1 MIREIKMSNNIF
13 GKIGSLLLLLAVCYF
28 FSPQVAYGQDY
39 IYIKVKV
46 TLMDKEGE
54 NPSGDSPV
62 GVIIKDEKLDQ
73 KYEIDDESGR
83 SGSISVYPNSKLTI
97 SNLGYVSQTIK
108 VGKEDNNKT
117 IEVKLLLHKY
127 TVTGAEVIRGREDYV
142 SGPKRHPAKLKGNW
156 YTIPFNMTLKREHFH
171 HDSRVVMQ
179 PVLYNLTRDTVIYMR
194 PKVLDRPEYNVTQ
207 DRLYGFDI
215 EENDP
220 VGEYVTVAT
229 EKDSVI
235 NVTRLK
241 QLPDSVKG
249 KGFKALFRQIK
260 NIPTRLKWRKVD
272 LHSYSW
278 VDSVYL
284 ENPNDECDCEL
295 RCLTENYN
303 KVLYDTATV
312 VAVGV
317 IRPLRWLEYD
327 VGIKEITDEK
337 KIPKPVS
344 KPRADSAK
352 VDLQFPND
360 GAQFDLSNEGNKR
373 IVDELVEKLKAL
385 LGNKDAKRISLT
397 LSCTS
402 SPEGG
407 YAHNRDLSK
416 ARMLFAARVLTDRL
430 GEDKF
435 RVSFE
440 QDADVATWT
449 DVAALLKKDSL
460 FDKASAV
467 EEIAAKFKNRDDQWK
482 AMRSL
487 PFYGDLLTNKYLPQ
501 LRRVDYIISYTE
513 LRNPSLQ
520 ETREEYE
527 KYGPGSRINEYMY
540 WQLYTNAENDT
551 IRERIIR
558 EALKQYPDKEAKET
572 RVFAH
577 DLQVVLLR
585 HHRSDTTLLAPFV
598 GSYAWDEINIAHAV
612 ALLENGA
619 YQSAMDHMQRVKET
633 EKTKFLH
640 SICAVLAGET
650 GEELNVV
657 ARTSTRNC
665 VSVLLHIDQNEAAYK
680 KVMEEMPDSLALTH
694 YLRAVCINRL
704 GIAKIDDA
712 IDKAKKE
719 LAIAI
724 EMDPGL
730 KAIAESDADVNKLLF
745 DEGDE
750 LYQRKQDQYR
760 RLLEKDRN
768 KPRTQNYVEHEGGKQ
783 WGPKWKGHHVIV
795 QPD

>member
-1 MIREIKMSNNIF
+1 MIRKIKMSNNIF
-13 GKIGSLLLLLAVCYF
+13 GKIGTFLLLLTVCYF
-28 FSPQVAYGQDY
+28 FSPQVAYGQDNF
-39 IYIKVKV
+39 IFIKVKV

-62 GVIIKDEKLDQ
+62 GVIIKDERLD
-73 KYEIDDESGR
+73 KSYEIDDESGR
-83 SGSISVYPNSKLTI
+83 SNSLAVYPNSKLTI
-97 SNLGYVSQTIK
+97 SAIGYESQTIK
-108 VGKEDNNKT
+108 TGKDNNKT
-117 IEVKLLLHKY
+117 IEVKLLMERY
-127 TVTGAEVIRGREDYV
+127 TLMEAKVKGDLNDIF
-142 SGPKRHPAKLKGNW
+142 SGPARTVAKQEGNW
-156 YTIPFNMTLKREHFH
+156 YKIPFTLKLKREHFH
-171 HDSRVVMQ
+171 HDSRVVVQ
-179 PVLYNLTRDTVIYMR
+179 PVLYNHTRDTVIYMR

-220 VGEYVTVAT
+220 LGEYVTVAT

-235 NVTRLK
+235 NVQRFK

-260 NIPTRLKWRKVD
+260 NIPKRLKARKID
-272 LHSYSW
+272 LHTYTW
-278 VDSVYL
+278 VDSIYK
-284 ENPNDECDCEL
+284 ENPNDDCDCEL
-295 RCLTENYN
+295 RCLTEDYY
-303 KVLYDTATV
+303 KVLYDTAAV

-317 IRPLRWLEYD
+317 VRPLRWLEYD
-327 VGIKEITDEK
+327 VGIKEITDEN
-337 KIPKPVS
+337 KIPKPVQTP
-344 KPRADSAK
+344 KADSAK
-352 VDLQFPND
+352 VDLQFPNN
-360 GAQFDLSNEGNKR
+360 GARFDLSNEVNKR
-373 IVDELVEKLKAL
+373 IIDDLEEKLRAL
-385 LGNKDAKRISLT
+385 LGNKNATRINIT

-407 YAHNRDLSK
+407 YAHNYSLSQE
-416 ARMLFAARVLTDRL
+416 RMRFATNVLYGRL
-430 GEDKF
+430 GADRD
-435 RVSFE
+435 RVSFD
-440 QDADVATWT
+440 QGASVATWT

-467 EEIAAKFKNRDDQWK
+467 EEIAAKFKNRDDQWR

-513 LRNPSLQ
+513 FRNPSLQ
-520 ETREEYE
+520 ETRADYE
-527 KYGPGSRINEYMY
+527 KYGPGPNINEYMY

-585 HHRSDTTLLAPFV
+585 HHRSDTTLLAPFA
-598 GSYAWDEINIAHAV
+598 GTYAWDEINIAHAV

-619 YQSAMDHMQRVKET
+619 YQAAMDHMRRVKET
-633 EKTKFLH
+633 EKTRFLH
-640 SICAVLAGET
+640 SICAVLAGER
-650 GEELNVV
+650 GKVLDVV
-657 ARTSTRNC
+657 ARTSQRNR

-680 KVMEEMPDSLALTH
+680 TAMQMPDSLALTH

-724 EMDPGL
+724 EMDPEL
-730 KAIAESDADVNKLLF
+730 KAIAEGDADVNKLLF
-745 DEGDE
+745 DEKDE

-760 RLLEKDRN
+760 RLLEKDRA
-768 KPRTQNYVEHEGGKQ
+768 KPRSQNYVEHEGGKQ

>member
-1 MIREIKMSNNIF
+1 MIRKIKMSNNIF
-13 GKIGSLLLLLAVCYF
+13 GKIGTFLLLLAVCYF
-28 FSPQVAYGQDY
+28 FSPQVAYGQDNF
-39 IYIKVKV
+39 IFIKVKV

-62 GVIIKDEKLDQ
+62 GVIIKDERLD
-73 KYEIDDESGR
+73 KSYEIDDESGR
-83 SGSISVYPNSKLTI
+83 SNSIAVYPNSKLTI
-97 SNLGYVSQTIK
+97 SAIGYESQTIK
-108 VGKEDNNKT
+108 TGKDNNKT
-117 IEVKLLLHKY
+117 IEVKLLMERY
-127 TVTGAEVIRGREDYV
+127 TLMEAKVKGDLNDIF
-142 SGPKRHPAKLKGNW
+142 SGPARTVAKQEGNW
-156 YTIPFNMTLKREHFH
+156 YKIPFTLKLKREHFH
-171 HDSRVVMQ
+171 HDSRVVVQ
-179 PVLYNLTRDTVIYMR
+179 PVLYNHTRDTVIYMR

-220 VGEYVTVAT
+220 LGEYVTVAT

-235 NVTRLK
+235 NVQRFK

-260 NIPTRLKWRKVD
+260 NIPKRLKARKID
-272 LHSYSW
+272 LHTYTW
-278 VDSVYL
+278 VDSIYK
-284 ENPNDECDCEL
+284 ENPNDDCDCEL
-295 RCLTENYN
+295 RCLTEDYY
-303 KVLYDTATV
+303 KVLYDTAAV

-317 IRPLRWLEYD
+317 VRPLRWLEYD
-327 VGIKEITDEK
+327 VGIKEITDEN
-337 KIPKPVS
+337 KIPKPVQTP
-344 KPRADSAK
+344 KADSAK
-352 VDLQFPND
+352 VDLQFPNN
-360 GAQFDLSNEGNKR
+360 GARFDLSNEVNKR
-373 IVDELVEKLKAL
+373 IIDDLEEKLRAL
-385 LGNKDAKRISLT
+385 LSNKNATRINIT

-407 YAHNRDLSK
+407 FAHNYSLSQE
-416 ARMLFAARVLTDRL
+416 RMRFATNVLYGRL
-430 GEDKF
+430 GADRD
-435 RVSFE
+435 RVSFD
-440 QDADVATWT
+440 QGASVATWT

-467 EEIAAKFKNRDDQWK
+467 EEIAAKFKNRDDQWR

-513 LRNPSLQ
+513 FRNPSLQ
-520 ETREEYE
+520 ETRADYE
-527 KYGPGSRINEYMY
+527 KYGPGPNINEYMY

-585 HHRSDTTLLAPFV
+585 HHRSDTTLLAPFA
-598 GSYAWDEINIAHAV
+598 GTYAWDEINIAHAV

-619 YQSAMDHMQRVKET
+619 YQAAMDHMRRVKET
-633 EKTKFLH
+633 EKTRFLH
-640 SICAVLAGET
+640 SICAVLAGER
-650 GEELNVV
+650 GKVLDVV
-657 ARTSTRNC
+657 ARTSQRNR

-680 KVMEEMPDSLALTH
+680 TAMQMPDSLALTH

-724 EMDPGL
+724 EMDPEL
-730 KAIAESDADVNKLLF
+730 KAIAEGDADVNKLLF
-745 DEGDE
+745 DEKDE

-760 RLLEKDRN
+760 RLLEKDRA
-768 KPRTQNYVEHEGGKQ
+768 KPRSQNYVEHEGGKQ
-783 WGPKWKGHHVIV
+783 WGPKWNGHHVIV

>member
-1 MIREIKMSNNIF
+1 MIRKIKMSNNIF
-13 GKIGSLLLLLAVCYF
+13 GKIGTFLLLLAVCYF
-28 FSPQVAYGQDY
+28 FSPQVAYGQDNF
-39 IYIKVKV
+39 IFIKVKV

-62 GVIIKDEKLDQ
+62 GVIIKDERLD
-73 KYEIDDESGR
+73 KSYEIDDESGR
-83 SGSISVYPNSKLTI
+83 SNSLAVYPNSKLTI
-97 SNLGYVSQTIK
+97 SAIGYESQTIK
-108 VGKEDNNKT
+108 TGKDNNKT
-117 IEVKLLLHKY
+117 IEVKLLMERY
-127 TVTGAEVIRGREDYV
+127 TLMEAKVKGDLNDIF
-142 SGPKRHPAKLKGNW
+142 SGPARTVAKQEGNW
-156 YTIPFNMTLKREHFH
+156 YKIPYTLKLKREHFH
-171 HDSRVVMQ
+171 HDSRVVVQ
-179 PVLYNLTRDTVIYMR
+179 PVLYNHTRDTVIYMR

-220 VGEYVTVAT
+220 LGEYVTVAT

-235 NVTRLK
+235 NVQRFK

-260 NIPTRLKWRKVD
+260 NIPKRLKARKID
-272 LHSYSW
+272 LHTYTW
-278 VDSVYL
+278 VDSIYK
-284 ENPNDECDCEL
+284 ENPNDDCDCEL
-295 RCLTENYN
+295 RCLTEDYY
-303 KVLYDTATV
+303 KVLYDTAAV

-317 IRPLRWLEYD
+317 VRPLRWLEYD
-327 VGIKEITDEK
+327 VGIKEITDEN
-337 KIPKPVS
+337 KIPKPVQTP
-344 KPRADSAK
+344 KADSAK
-352 VDLQFPND
+352 VDLQFPNN
-360 GAQFDLSNEGNKR
+360 GARFDLSNEVNKR
-373 IVDELVEKLKAL
+373 IIDDLEEKLRAL
-385 LGNKDAKRISLT
+385 LGNKNATRINIT

-407 YAHNRDLSK
+407 YAHNYSLSQE
-416 ARMLFAARVLTDRL
+416 RMRFATNVLYGRL
-430 GEDKF
+430 GADRD
-435 RVSFE
+435 RVSFD
-440 QDADVATWT
+440 QGASVATWT

-467 EEIAAKFKNRDDQWK
+467 EEIAAKFKNRDDQWR

-513 LRNPSLQ
+513 FRNPSLQ
-520 ETREEYE
+520 ETRADYE
-527 KYGPGSRINEYMY
+527 KYGPGPNINEYMY

-585 HHRSDTTLLAPFV
+585 HHRSDTTLLAPFA
-598 GSYAWDEINIAHAV
+598 GTYAWDEINIAHAV

-619 YQSAMDHMQRVKET
+619 YQAAMDHMRRVKET
-633 EKTKFLH
+633 EKTRFLH
-640 SICAVLAGET
+640 SICAVLAGER
-650 GEELNVV
+650 GKVLDVV
-657 ARTSTRNC
+657 ARTSQRNR

-680 KVMEEMPDSLALTH
+680 TAMQMPDSLALTH

-724 EMDPGL
+724 EMDPEL
-730 KAIAESDADVNKLLF
+730 KAIAEGDADVNKLLF
-745 DEGDE
+745 DEKDE

-760 RLLEKDRN
+760 RLLEKDRA
-768 KPRTQNYVEHEGGKQ
+768 KPRSQNYVEHEGGKQ

>member
-1 MIREIKMSNNIF
+1 MSNNIF
-13 GKIGSLLLLLAVCYF
+13 GKIGTFLLLLAVCYF
-28 FSPQVAYGQDY
+28 FSPQVAYGQDNF
-39 IYIKVKV
+39 IFIKVKV

-62 GVIIKDEKLDQ
+62 GVIIKDERLD
-73 KYEIDDESGR
+73 KSYEIDDESGR
-83 SGSISVYPNSKLTI
+83 SNSLAVYPNSKLTI
-97 SNLGYVSQTIK
+97 SAIGYESQTIK
-108 VGKEDNNKT
+108 TGKDNNKT
-117 IEVKLLLHKY
+117 IEVKLLMEKY
-127 TVTGAEVIRGREDYV
+127 TLMEAKVKGDLNDIF
-142 SGPKRHPAKLKGNW
+142 SGPARTVAKQEGNW
-156 YTIPFNMTLKREHFH
+156 YKIPFTLKLKREHFH
-171 HDSRVVMQ
+171 HDSRVVVQ
-179 PVLYNLTRDTVIYMR
+179 PVLYNHTRDTVIYMR

-220 VGEYVTVAT
+220 LGEYVTVAT

-235 NVTRLK
+235 NVQRFK

-260 NIPTRLKWRKVD
+260 NIPKRLKARKID
-272 LHSYSW
+272 LHTYTW
-278 VDSVYL
+278 VDSIYK
-284 ENPNDECDCEL
+284 ENPNDDCDCEL
-295 RCLTENYN
+295 RCLTEDYY
-303 KVLYDTATV
+303 KVLYDTAAV

-317 IRPLRWLEYD
+317 VRPLRWLEYD
-327 VGIKEITDEK
+327 VGIKEITDEN
-337 KIPKPVS
+337 KIPKPVQTP
-344 KPRADSAK
+344 KADSAK
-352 VDLQFPND
+352 VDLQFPNN
-360 GAQFDLSNEGNKR
+360 GVRFDLSNEVNKR
-373 IVDELVEKLKAL
+373 IIDDLEEKLRAL
-385 LGNKDAKRISLT
+385 LGNKNATRINIT

-407 YAHNRDLSK
+407 FAHNYSLSQE
-416 ARMLFAARVLTDRL
+416 RMRFATNVLYGRL
-430 GEDKF
+430 GADRD
-435 RVSFE
+435 RVSFD
-440 QDADVATWT
+440 QGASVATWT

-467 EEIAAKFKNRDDQWK
+467 EEIAAKFKNRDDQWR

-513 LRNPSLQ
+513 FRNPSLQ
-520 ETREEYE
+520 ETRADYE
-527 KYGPGSRINEYMY
+527 KYGPGPNINEYMY

-558 EALKQYPDKEAKET
+558 EALKQYPDKESKET

-585 HHRSDTTLLAPFV
+585 HHRSDTTLLAPFA
-598 GSYAWDEINIAHAV
+598 GTYAWDEINIAHAV

-619 YQSAMDHMQRVKET
+619 YQAAMDHMRRVKET
-633 EKTKFLH
+633 EKTRFLH
-640 SICAVLAGET
+640 SICAVLAGER
-650 GEELNVV
+650 GKVLDVV
-657 ARTSTRNC
+657 ARTSQRNR

-680 KVMEEMPDSLALTH
+680 TAMQMPDSLALTH

-724 EMDPGL
+724 EMDPEL
-730 KAIAESDADVNKLLF
+730 KAIAEGDADVNKLLF
-745 DEGDE
+745 DEKDE

-760 RLLEKDRN
+760 RLLEKDRA
-768 KPRTQNYVEHEGGKQ
+768 KPRSQNYVEHEGGKQ

>member
-1 MIREIKMSNNIF
+1 MSNNIF
-13 GKIGSLLLLLAVCYF
+13 GKIGTFLLLLAVCYF
-28 FSPQVAYGQDY
+28 FSLQVAYGQDNF
-39 IYIKVKV
+39 IFIKVKV

-62 GVIIKDEKLDQ
+62 GVIIKDERLD
-73 KYEIDDESGR
+73 KSYEIDDESGR
-83 SGSISVYPNSKLTI
+83 SNSLAVYPNSKLTI
-97 SNLGYVSQTIK
+97 SAIGYESQTIK
-108 VGKEDNNKT
+108 TGKDNNKT
-117 IEVKLLLHKY
+117 IEVKLLMERY
-127 TVTGAEVIRGREDYV
+127 TLMEAKVKGDLNDIF
-142 SGPKRHPAKLKGNW
+142 SGPARTVAKQEGNW
-156 YTIPFNMTLKREHFH
+156 YKIPFTLKLKREHFH
-171 HDSRVVMQ
+171 HDSRVVVQ
-179 PVLYNLTRDTVIYMR
+179 PVLYTHTRDTVIYMR

-220 VGEYVTVAT
+220 LGEYVTVAT

-235 NVTRLK
+235 NVQRFK

-260 NIPTRLKWRKVD
+260 NIPKRLKARKID
-272 LHSYSW
+272 LHTYTW
-278 VDSVYL
+278 VDSIYK
-284 ENPNDECDCEL
+284 ENPNDDCDCEL
-295 RCLTENYN
+295 RCLTEDYY
-303 KVLYDTATV
+303 KVLYDTAAV

-317 IRPLRWLEYD
+317 VRPLRWLEYD
-327 VGIKEITDEK
+327 VGIKEITDEN
-337 KIPKPVS
+337 KIPKPVQTP
-344 KPRADSAK
+344 KADSAK
-352 VDLQFPND
+352 VDLQFPNN
-360 GAQFDLSNEGNKR
+360 GARFDLSNEVNKR
-373 IVDELVEKLKAL
+373 IIDDLEEKLRAL
-385 LGNKDAKRISLT
+385 LGNKNATRINIT

-407 YAHNRDLSK
+407 YAHNYSLSQE
-416 ARMLFAARVLTDRL
+416 RMRFATNVLYGRL
-430 GEDKF
+430 GADRD
-435 RVSFE
+435 RVSFD
-440 QDADVATWT
+440 QGASVATWT

-467 EEIAAKFKNRDDQWK
+467 EEIAAKFKNRDDQWR

-487 PFYGDLLTNKYLPQ
+487 PLYGDLLTNKYLPQ

-513 LRNPSLQ
+513 FRNPSLQ
-520 ETREEYE
+520 ETRADYE
-527 KYGPGSRINEYMY
+527 KYGPGPNINEYMY

-585 HHRSDTTLLAPFV
+585 HHRSDTTLLAPFA
-598 GSYAWDEINIAHAV
+598 GTYAWDEINIAHAV

-619 YQSAMDHMQRVKET
+619 YQAAMDHMRRVKET
-633 EKTKFLH
+633 EKTRFLH
-640 SICAVLAGET
+640 SICAVLAGER
-650 GEELNVV
+650 GKVLDVV
-657 ARTSTRNC
+657 ARTSQRNR

-680 KVMEEMPDSLALTH
+680 TAMQMPDSLALTH

-724 EMDPGL
+724 EMDPEL
-730 KAIAESDADVNKLLF
+730 KAIAEGDADVNKLLF
-745 DEGDE
+745 DEKDE

-760 RLLEKDRN
+760 RLLEKDRA
-768 KPRTQNYVEHEGGKQ
+768 KPRSQNYVEHEGGKQ

>member
-1 MIREIKMSNNIF
+1 MSNNIF
-13 GKIGSLLLLLAVCYF
+13 GKIGTLLLLLAVCYF
-28 FSPQVAYGQDY
+28 FSPQVACGQDNF
-39 IYIKVKV
+39 IFIKVKV

-62 GVIIKDEKLDQ
+62 GVIIKDERLD
-73 KYEIDDESGR
+73 KSYEIDDESGR
-83 SGSISVYPNSKLTI
+83 SNSIAVYPNSKLTI
-97 SNLGYVSQTIK
+97 SAIGYESQTIK
-108 VGKEDNNKT
+108 TGKDNNKT
-117 IEVKLLLHKY
+117 IEVKLLMEKY
-127 TVTGAEVIRGREDYV
+127 TLMEAKAKGDLNDIF
-142 SGPKRHPAKLKGNW
+142 SGPARTVAKQEGNW
-156 YTIPFNMTLKREHFH
+156 YKIPFTLKLKREHFR
-171 HDSRVVMQ
+171 HDSRVVVQ
-179 PVLYNLTRDTVIYMR
+179 PVLYNHTRDTVIYMR

-207 DRLYGFDI
+207 DRLYGFDV

-220 VGEYVTVAT
+220 LGEYVTVAT

-235 NVTRLK
+235 NVQRFK

-260 NIPTRLKWRKVD
+260 NIPKRLKARKID
-272 LHSYSW
+272 LHTYTW
-278 VDSVYL
+278 VDSIYK
-284 ENPNDECDCEL
+284 ENPNDDCDCEL
-295 RCLTENYN
+295 RCLTEDYY
-303 KVLYDTATV
+303 KVLYDTAAV

-317 IRPLRWLEYD
+317 VRPLRWLEYD
-327 VGIKEITDEK
+327 VGIKEITDEN
-337 KIPKPVS
+337 KIPKPVQTP
-344 KPRADSAK
+344 KADSAK
-352 VDLQFPND
+352 VDLQFPNN
-360 GAQFDLSNEGNKR
+360 GAQFDLSNEVNKR
-373 IVDELVEKLKAL
+373 IIDDLEEKLRAL
-385 LGNKDAKRISLT
+385 LGNKNATRINIT

-407 YAHNRDLSK
+407 FAHNLSLSK
-416 ARMLFAARVLTDRL
+416 ERMRFATNVLYGRL
-430 GEDKF
+430 GADRD
-435 RVSFE
+435 RVSFD
-440 QDADVATWT
+440 QGASVATWT

-482 AMRSL
+482 AMRNL
-487 PFYGDLLTNKYLPQ
+487 PFYGELLTNKYLPQ

-513 LRNPSLQ
+513 FRNPSLQ
-520 ETREEYE
+520 ETRADYE
-527 KYGPGSRINEYMY
+527 KYGPGPNINEYMY

-585 HHRSDTTLLAPFV
+585 HHRSDTTLLAPFA
-598 GSYAWDEINIAHAV
+598 GTYAWDEINIAHAV

-619 YQSAMDHMQRVKET
+619 YQAAMDHMRRVKET
-633 EKTKFLH
+633 EKTRFLH
-640 SICAVLAGET
+640 SICAVLAGER
-650 GEELNVV
+650 GKVLDVV
-657 ARTSTRNC
+657 ARTSQRNR

-680 KVMEEMPDSLALTH
+680 TAMQMPDSLALTH

-724 EMDPGL
+724 EMDPEL
-730 KAIAESDADVNKLLF
+730 KAIAEGDADVNKLLF
-745 DEGDE
+745 DEKDE

-768 KPRTQNYVEHEGGKQ
+768 KPRSQNYVEDEGGKQ

>member
-1 MIREIKMSNNIF
+1 MSNNIF
-13 GKIGSLLLLLAVCYF
+13 GKIGTFLLLLAVCYF
-28 FSPQVAYGQDY
+28 FSLQVAYGQDNF
-39 IYIKVKV
+39 IFIKVKV

-62 GVIIKDEKLDQ
+62 GVIIKDERLD
-73 KYEIDDESGR
+73 KSYEIDDESGR
-83 SGSISVYPNSKLTI
+83 SNSLAVYPNSKLTI
-97 SNLGYVSQTIK
+97 SAIGYESQTIK
-108 VGKEDNNKT
+108 TGKDNNKT
-117 IEVKLLLHKY
+117 IEVKLLMERY
-127 TVTGAEVIRGREDYV
+127 TLMEAKVKGDLNDIF
-142 SGPKRHPAKLKGNW
+142 SGPARTVAKQEGNW
-156 YTIPFNMTLKREHFH
+156 YKIPFTLKLKREHFH
-171 HDSRVVMQ
+171 HDSRVVVQ
-179 PVLYNLTRDTVIYMR
+179 PVLYNHTRDTVIYMR

-220 VGEYVTVAT
+220 LGEYVTVAT

-235 NVTRLK
+235 NVQRFK

-260 NIPTRLKWRKVD
+260 NIPKRLKARKID
-272 LHSYSW
+272 LHTYTW
-278 VDSVYL
+278 VDSIYK
-284 ENPNDECDCEL
+284 ENPNDDCDCEL
-295 RCLTENYN
+295 RCLTEDYY
-303 KVLYDTATV
+303 KVLYDTAAV

-317 IRPLRWLEYD
+317 VRPLRWLEYD
-327 VGIKEITDEK
+327 VGIKEITDEN
-337 KIPKPVS
+337 KIPKPVQTP
-344 KPRADSAK
+344 KADSAK
-352 VDLQFPND
+352 VDLQFPNN
-360 GAQFDLSNEGNKR
+360 GARFDLSNEVNKR
-373 IVDELVEKLKAL
+373 IIDDLEEKLRAL
-385 LGNKDAKRISLT
+385 LGNKNATRINIT

-407 YAHNRDLSK
+407 YAHNYSLSQE
-416 ARMLFAARVLTDRL
+416 RMRFATNVLYGRL
-430 GEDKF
+430 GADRD
-435 RVSFE
+435 RVSFD
-440 QDADVATWT
+440 QGASVATWT

-467 EEIAAKFKNRDDQWK
+467 EEIAAKFKNRDDQWR

-513 LRNPSLQ
+513 FRNPSLQ
-520 ETREEYE
+520 ETRADYE
-527 KYGPGSRINEYMY
+527 KYGPGPNINEYMY

-585 HHRSDTTLLAPFV
+585 HHRSDTTLLAPFA
-598 GSYAWDEINIAHAV
+598 GTYAWDEINIAHAV

-619 YQSAMDHMQRVKET
+619 YQAAMDHMRRVKET
-633 EKTKFLH
+633 EKTRFLH
-640 SICAVLAGET
+640 SICAVLAGER
-650 GEELNVV
+650 GKVLDVV
-657 ARTSTRNC
+657 ARTSQRNR

-680 KVMEEMPDSLALTH
+680 TAMQMPDSLALTH

-724 EMDPGL
+724 EMDPEL
-730 KAIAESDADVNKLLF
+730 KAIAEGDADVNKLLF
-745 DEGDE
+745 DEKDE

-760 RLLEKDRN
+760 RLLEKDRA
-768 KPRTQNYVEHEGGKQ
+768 KPRSQNYVEHEGGKQ
-783 WGPKWKGHHVIV
+783 WGPKWNGHHVIV

>member
-1 MIREIKMSNNIF
+1 MSNNIF
-13 GKIGSLLLLLAVCYF
+13 GKIGTLLLLLAVCYF
-28 FSPQVAYGQDY
+28 FSPQVAYGQDNF
-39 IYIKVKV
+39 IFIKVKV

-62 GVIIKDEKLDQ
+62 GVIIKDERLD
-73 KYEIDDESGR
+73 KSYEIDDESGR
-83 SGSISVYPNSKLTI
+83 SNSLAVYPNSKLTI
-97 SNLGYVSQTIK
+97 SAIGYESQTIK
-108 VGKEDNNKT
+108 TGKDNNKT
-117 IEVKLLLHKY
+117 IEVKLLMEKY
-127 TVTGAEVIRGREDYV
+127 TLMEAKVKGDLNDIF
-142 SGPKRHPAKLKGNW
+142 SGPARTVAKQEGNW
-156 YTIPFNMTLKREHFH
+156 YKIPFTLKLKREHFH
-171 HDSRVVMQ
+171 HDSRVVVQ
-179 PVLYNLTRDTVIYMR
+179 PVLYNHTRDTVIYMR

-220 VGEYVTVAT
+220 LGEYVTVAT

-235 NVTRLK
+235 NVQRFK

-260 NIPTRLKWRKVD
+260 NIPKRLKARKID
-272 LHSYSW
+272 LHTYTW
-278 VDSVYL
+278 VDSIYK
-284 ENPNDECDCEL
+284 ENPNDDCDCEL
-295 RCLTENYN
+295 RCLTEDYY
-303 KVLYDTATV
+303 KVLYDTAAV

-317 IRPLRWLEYD
+317 VRPLRWLEYD
-327 VGIKEITDEK
+327 VGIKEITDEN
-337 KIPKPVS
+337 KIPKPVQTP
-344 KPRADSAK
+344 KADSAK
-352 VDLQFPND
+352 VDLQFPNN
-360 GAQFDLSNEGNKR
+360 GARFDLSNEVNKR
-373 IVDELVEKLKAL
+373 IIDDLEEKLRAL
-385 LGNKDAKRISLT
+385 LGNKNATRINIT

-407 YAHNRDLSK
+407 FAHNYSLSQE
-416 ARMLFAARVLTDRL
+416 RMRFATNVLYGRL
-430 GEDKF
+430 GADRD
-435 RVSFE
+435 RVSFD
-440 QDADVATWT
+440 QGASVATWT

-467 EEIAAKFKNRDDQWK
+467 EEIAAKFKNRDDQWR

-513 LRNPSLQ
+513 FRNPSLQ
-520 ETREEYE
+520 ETRADYE
-527 KYGPGSRINEYMY
+527 KYGPGPNINEYMY

-558 EALKQYPDKEAKET
+558 EALKQYPDKESKET

-585 HHRSDTTLLAPFV
+585 HHRSDTTLLAPFA
-598 GSYAWDEINIAHAV
+598 GTYAWDEINIAHAV

-619 YQSAMDHMQRVKET
+619 YQAAMDHMRRVKET
-633 EKTKFLH
+633 EKTRFLH
-640 SICAVLAGET
+640 SICAVLAGER
-650 GEELNVV
+650 GKVLDVV
-657 ARTSTRNC
+657 ARTSQRNR

-680 KVMEEMPDSLALTH
+680 TAMQMPDSLALTH

-724 EMDPGL
+724 EMDPEL
-730 KAIAESDADVNKLLF
+730 KAIAEGDADVNKLLF
-745 DEGDE
+745 DEKDE

-760 RLLEKDRN
+760 RLLEKDRA
-768 KPRTQNYVEHEGGKQ
+768 KPRSQNYVEHEGGKQ

>member
-1 MIREIKMSNNIF
+1 MSNNIF
-13 GKIGSLLLLLAVCYF
+13 GKIGTFLLLLAVCYF
-28 FSPQVAYGQDY
+28 FSPQVAYGQDNF
-39 IYIKVKV
+39 IFIKVKV

-62 GVIIKDEKLDQ
+62 GVIIKDERLD
-73 KYEIDDESGR
+73 KSYEIDDESGR
-83 SGSISVYPNSKLTI
+83 SNSLAVYPNSKLTI
-97 SNLGYVSQTIK
+97 SAIGYESQTIK
-108 VGKEDNNKT
+108 TGKDNNKT
-117 IEVKLLLHKY
+117 IEVKLLMERY
-127 TVTGAEVIRGREDYV
+127 TLMEAKVKGDLNDIF
-142 SGPKRHPAKLKGNW
+142 SGPARTVAKQEGNW
-156 YTIPFNMTLKREHFH
+156 YKIPFTLKLKREHFH
-171 HDSRVVMQ
+171 HDSRVVVQ
-179 PVLYNLTRDTVIYMR
+179 PVLYNHTRDTVIYMR

-220 VGEYVTVAT
+220 LGEYVTVAT

-235 NVTRLK
+235 NVQRFK

-260 NIPTRLKWRKVD
+260 NIPKRLKARKID
-272 LHSYSW
+272 LHTYTW
-278 VDSVYL
+278 VDSIYK
-284 ENPNDECDCEL
+284 ENPNDDCDCEL
-295 RCLTENYN
+295 RCLTEDYY
-303 KVLYDTATV
+303 KVLYDTAAV

-317 IRPLRWLEYD
+317 VRPLRWLEYD
-327 VGIKEITDEK
+327 VGIKEITDEN
-337 KIPKPVS
+337 KIPKPVQTP
-344 KPRADSAK
+344 KADSAK
-352 VDLQFPND
+352 VDLQFPNN
-360 GAQFDLSNEGNKR
+360 GARFDLSNEVNKR
-373 IVDELVEKLKAL
+373 IIDDLEEKLRAL
-385 LGNKDAKRISLT
+385 LGNKNATRINIT

-407 YAHNRDLSK
+407 FAHNYSLSQE
-416 ARMLFAARVLTDRL
+416 RMRFATNVLYGRL
-430 GEDKF
+430 GADRD
-435 RVSFE
+435 RVSFD
-440 QDADVATWT
+440 QGASVATWT

-467 EEIAAKFKNRDDQWK
+467 EEIAAKFKNRDDQWR

-487 PFYGDLLTNKYLPQ
+487 PFYGELLTNKYLPQ

-513 LRNPSLQ
+513 FRNPSLQ
-520 ETREEYE
+520 ETRADYE
-527 KYGPGSRINEYMY
+527 KYGPGPNINEYMY

-558 EALKQYPDKEAKET
+558 EALKQYPDKESKET

-585 HHRSDTTLLAPFV
+585 HHRSDTTLLAPFA
-598 GSYAWDEINIAHAV
+598 GTYAWDEINIAHAV

-619 YQSAMDHMQRVKET
+619 YQAAMDHMRRVKET
-633 EKTKFLH
+633 EKTRFLH
-640 SICAVLAGET
+640 SICAVLAGER
-650 GEELNVV
+650 GKVLDVV
-657 ARTSTRNC
+657 ARTSQRNR

-680 KVMEEMPDSLALTH
+680 TAMQMPDSLALTH

-724 EMDPGL
+724 EMDPEL
-730 KAIAESDADVNKLLF
+730 KAIAEGDADVNKLLF
-745 DEGDE
+745 DEKDE

-760 RLLEKDRN
+760 RLLEKDRA
-768 KPRTQNYVEHEGGKQ
+768 KPRSQNYVEHEGGKQ

>member
-1 MIREIKMSNNIF
+1 MSNNIF
-13 GKIGSLLLLLAVCYF
+13 GKIGTLLLLLAVCYF
-28 FSPQVAYGQDY
+28 FSPQVAYGQDNF
-39 IYIKVKV
+39 IFIKVKV

-62 GVIIKDEKLDQ
+62 GVIIKDERLD
-73 KYEIDDESGR
+73 KSYEIDDESGR
-83 SGSISVYPNSKLTI
+83 SNSLAVYPNSKLTI
-97 SNLGYVSQTIK
+97 SAIGYESQTIK
-108 VGKEDNNKT
+108 TGKDNNKT
-117 IEVKLLLHKY
+117 IEVKLLMERY
-127 TVTGAEVIRGREDYV
+127 TLMEAKVKGDLNDIF
-142 SGPKRHPAKLKGNW
+142 SGPARTVAKQEGNW
-156 YTIPFNMTLKREHFH
+156 YKIPFTLKLKREHFH
-171 HDSRVVMQ
+171 HDSRVVVQ
-179 PVLYNLTRDTVIYMR
+179 PVLYNHTRDTVIYMR

-220 VGEYVTVAT
+220 LGEYVTVAT

-235 NVTRLK
+235 NVQRFK

-260 NIPTRLKWRKVD
+260 NIPKRLKARKID
-272 LHSYSW
+272 LHTYTW
-278 VDSVYL
+278 VDSIYK
-284 ENPNDECDCEL
+284 ENPNDDCDCEL
-295 RCLTENYN
+295 RCLTEDYY
-303 KVLYDTATV
+303 KVLYDTAAV

-317 IRPLRWLEYD
+317 VRPLRWLEYD
-327 VGIKEITDEK
+327 VGIKEITDEN
-337 KIPKPVS
+337 KIPKPVQTP
-344 KPRADSAK
+344 KADSAK
-352 VDLQFPND
+352 VDLQFPNN
-360 GAQFDLSNEGNKR
+360 GARFDLSNEVNKR
-373 IVDELVEKLKAL
+373 IIDDLEEKLRAL
-385 LGNKDAKRISLT
+385 LGNKNATRINIT

-407 YAHNRDLSK
+407 YAHNYSLSQE
-416 ARMLFAARVLTDRL
+416 RMRFATNVLYGRL
-430 GEDKF
+430 GADRD
-435 RVSFE
+435 RVSFD
-440 QDADVATWT
+440 QGASVATWT

-467 EEIAAKFKNRDDQWK
+467 EEIAAKFKNRDDQWR

-513 LRNPSLQ
+513 FRNPSLQ
-520 ETREEYE
+520 ETRADYE
-527 KYGPGSRINEYMY
+527 KYGPGPNINEYMY

-585 HHRSDTTLLAPFV
+585 HHRSDTTLLAPFA
-598 GSYAWDEINIAHAV
+598 GTYAWDEINIAHAV

-619 YQSAMDHMQRVKET
+619 YQAAMDHMRRVKET
-633 EKTKFLH
+633 EKTRFLH
-640 SICAVLAGET
+640 SICAVLAGER
-650 GEELNVV
+650 GKVLDVV
-657 ARTSTRNC
+657 ARTSQRNR

-680 KVMEEMPDSLALTH
+680 TAMQMPDSLALTH

-724 EMDPGL
+724 EMDPEL
-730 KAIAESDADVNKLLF
+730 KAIAEGDADVNKLLF
-745 DEGDE
+745 DEKDE

-760 RLLEKDRN
+760 RLLEKDRA
-768 KPRTQNYVEHEGGKQ
+768 KPRSQNYVEHEGGKQ

>member
-1 MIREIKMSNNIF
+1 MSNNIF
-13 GKIGSLLLLLAVCYF
+13 GKIGTFLLLLAVCYF
-28 FSPQVAYGQDY
+28 FSPQVAYGQDNF
-39 IYIKVKV
+39 IFIKVKV

-62 GVIIKDEKLDQ
+62 GVIIKDERLD
-73 KYEIDDESGR
+73 KSYEIDDESGR
-83 SGSISVYPNSKLTI
+83 SNSLAVYPNSKLTI
-97 SNLGYVSQTIK
+97 SAIGYESQTIK
-108 VGKEDNNKT
+108 TGKDNNKT
-117 IEVKLLLHKY
+117 IEVKLLMEKY
-127 TVTGAEVIRGREDYV
+127 TLMEAKVKGDLNDIF
-142 SGPKRHPAKLKGNW
+142 SGPARTVAKQEGNW
-156 YTIPFNMTLKREHFH
+156 YKIPFTLKLKREHFH
-171 HDSRVVMQ
+171 HDSRVVVQ
-179 PVLYNLTRDTVIYMR
+179 PVLYNHTRDTVIYMR

-220 VGEYVTVAT
+220 LGEYVTVAT

-235 NVTRLK
+235 NVQRFK

-260 NIPTRLKWRKVD
+260 NIPKRLKARKID
-272 LHSYSW
+272 LHTYTW
-278 VDSVYL
+278 VDSIYK
-284 ENPNDECDCEL
+284 ENPNDDCDCEL
-295 RCLTENYN
+295 RCLTEDYY
-303 KVLYDTATV
+303 KVLYDTAAV

-317 IRPLRWLEYD
+317 VRPLRWLEYD
-327 VGIKEITDEK
+327 VGIKEITDEN
-337 KIPKPVS
+337 KIPKPVQTP
-344 KPRADSAK
+344 KADSAK
-352 VDLQFPND
+352 VDLQFPNN
-360 GAQFDLSNEGNKR
+360 GARFDLSNEVNKR
-373 IVDELVEKLKAL
+373 IIDDLEEKLRAL
-385 LGNKDAKRISLT
+385 LGNKNATRINIT

-407 YAHNRDLSK
+407 YAHNYSLSQE
-416 ARMLFAARVLTDRL
+416 RMRFATNVLYGRL
-430 GEDKF
+430 GADRD
-435 RVSFE
+435 RVSFD
-440 QDADVATWT
+440 QGASVATWT

-467 EEIAAKFKNRDDQWK
+467 EEIAAKFKNRDDQWR

-513 LRNPSLQ
+513 FRNPSLQ
-520 ETREEYE
+520 ETRADYE
-527 KYGPGSRINEYMY
+527 KYGPGPNINEYMY

-558 EALKQYPDKEAKET
+558 EALKQYPDKESKET

-585 HHRSDTTLLAPFV
+585 HHRSDTTLLAPFA
-598 GSYAWDEINIAHAV
+598 GTYAWDEINIAHAV

-619 YQSAMDHMQRVKET
+619 YQAAMDHMRRVKET
-633 EKTKFLH
+633 EKTRFLH
-640 SICAVLAGET
+640 SICAVLAGER
-650 GEELNVV
+650 GKVLDVV
-657 ARTSTRNC
+657 ARTSQRNR

-680 KVMEEMPDSLALTH
+680 TAMQMPDSLALTH

-724 EMDPGL
+724 EMDPEL
-730 KAIAESDADVNKLLF
+730 KAIAEGDADVNKLLF
-745 DEGDE
+745 DEKDE

-760 RLLEKDRN
+760 RLLEKDRA
-768 KPRTQNYVEHEGGKQ
+768 KPRSQNYVEHEGGKQ

>member
-1 MIREIKMSNNIF
+1 MSNNIF
-13 GKIGSLLLLLAVCYF
+13 GKIGTFLLLLAVCYF
-28 FSPQVAYGQDY
+28 FSPQVAYGQDNF
-39 IYIKVKV
+39 IFIKVKV

-62 GVIIKDEKLDQ
+62 GVIIKDERLD
-73 KYEIDDESGR
+73 KSYEIDDESGR
-83 SGSISVYPNSKLTI
+83 SNSLAVYPNSKLTI
-97 SNLGYVSQTIK
+97 SAIGYESQTIK
-108 VGKEDNNKT
+108 TGKDNNKT
-117 IEVKLLLHKY
+117 IEVKLLMERY
-127 TVTGAEVIRGREDYV
+127 TLMEAKVKGDLNDIF
-142 SGPKRHPAKLKGNW
+142 SGPARTVAKQEGNW
-156 YTIPFNMTLKREHFH
+156 YKIPFTLKLKREHFH
-171 HDSRVVMQ
+171 HDSRVVVQ
-179 PVLYNLTRDTVIYMR
+179 PVLYNHTRDTVIYMR

-220 VGEYVTVAT
+220 LGEYVTVAT

-235 NVTRLK
+235 NVQRFK

-260 NIPTRLKWRKVD
+260 NIPKRLKARKID
-272 LHSYSW
+272 LHTYTW
-278 VDSVYL
+278 VDSIYK
-284 ENPNDECDCEL
+284 ENPNDDCDCEL
-295 RCLTENYN
+295 RCLTEDYY
-303 KVLYDTATV
+303 KVLYDTAAV

-317 IRPLRWLEYD
+317 VRPLRWLEYD
-327 VGIKEITDEK
+327 VGIKEITDEN
-337 KIPKPVS
+337 KIPKPVQTP
-344 KPRADSAK
+344 KADSAK
-352 VDLQFPND
+352 VDLQFPNN
-360 GAQFDLSNEGNKR
+360 GARFDLSNEVNKR
-373 IVDELVEKLKAL
+373 IIDDLEEKLRAL
-385 LGNKDAKRISLT
+385 LSNKNATRINIT

-407 YAHNRDLSK
+407 FAHNYSLSQE
-416 ARMLFAARVLTDRL
+416 RMRFATNVLYGRL
-430 GEDKF
+430 GADRD
-435 RVSFE
+435 RVSFD
-440 QDADVATWT
+440 QGASVATWT

-467 EEIAAKFKNRDDQWK
+467 EEIAAKFKNRDDQWR

-513 LRNPSLQ
+513 FRNPSLQ
-520 ETREEYE
+520 ETRADYE
-527 KYGPGSRINEYMY
+527 KYGPGPNINEYMY

-585 HHRSDTTLLAPFV
+585 HHRSDTTLLAPFA
-598 GSYAWDEINIAHAV
+598 GTYAWDEINIAHAV

-619 YQSAMDHMQRVKET
+619 YQAAMDHMRRVKET
-633 EKTKFLH
+633 EKTRFLH
-640 SICAVLAGET
+640 SICAVLAGER
-650 GEELNVV
+650 GKVLDVV
-657 ARTSTRNC
+657 ARTSQRNR

-680 KVMEEMPDSLALTH
+680 TAMQMPDSLALTH

-724 EMDPGL
+724 EMNPEL
-730 KAIAESDADVNKLLF
+730 KAIAEGDADVNKLLF
-745 DEGDE
+745 DEKDE

-760 RLLEKDRN
+760 RLLEKDRA
-768 KPRTQNYVEHEGGKQ
+768 KPRSQNYVEHEGGKQ

>member
-1 MIREIKMSNNIF
+1 MSNNIF
-13 GKIGSLLLLLAVCYF
+13 GKIGTFLLLLAVCYF
-28 FSPQVAYGQDY
+28 FSPQVAYGQDNF
-39 IYIKVKV
+39 IFIKVKV

-62 GVIIKDEKLDQ
+62 GVIIKDERLD
-73 KYEIDDESGR
+73 KSYEIDDESGR
-83 SGSISVYPNSKLTI
+83 SNSLAVYPNSKLTI
-97 SNLGYVSQTIK
+97 SAIGYESQTIK
-108 VGKEDNNKT
+108 TGKDNNKT
-117 IEVKLLLHKY
+117 IEVKLLMERY
-127 TVTGAEVIRGREDYV
+127 TLMEAKVKGDLNDIF
-142 SGPKRHPAKLKGNW
+142 SGPARTVAKQEGNW
-156 YTIPFNMTLKREHFH
+156 YKIPFTLKLKREHFH
-171 HDSRVVMQ
+171 HDSRVVVQ
-179 PVLYNLTRDTVIYMR
+179 PVLYNHTRDTVIYMR

-220 VGEYVTVAT
+220 LGEYVTVAT

-235 NVTRLK
+235 NVQRFK

-260 NIPTRLKWRKVD
+260 NIPKRLKARKID
-272 LHSYSW
+272 LHTYTW
-278 VDSVYL
+278 VDSIYK
-284 ENPNDECDCEL
+284 ENPNDDCDCEL
-295 RCLTENYN
+295 RCLTEDYY
-303 KVLYDTATV
+303 KVLYDTAAV

-317 IRPLRWLEYD
+317 VRPLRWLEYD
-327 VGIKEITDEK
+327 VGIKEITDEN
-337 KIPKPVS
+337 KIPKPVQTP
-344 KPRADSAK
+344 KADSAK
-352 VDLQFPND
+352 VDLQFPNN
-360 GAQFDLSNEGNKR
+360 GARFDLSNEVNKR
-373 IVDELVEKLKAL
+373 IIDDLEEKLRAL
-385 LGNKDAKRISLT
+385 LSNKNATRINIT

-407 YAHNRDLSK
+407 FAHNYSLSQE
-416 ARMLFAARVLTDRL
+416 RMRFATNVLYGRL
-430 GEDKF
+430 GADRD
-435 RVSFE
+435 RVSFD
-440 QDADVATWT
+440 QGASVATWT

-467 EEIAAKFKNRDDQWK
+467 EEIAAKFKNRDDQWR

-513 LRNPSLQ
+513 FRNPSLQ
-520 ETREEYE
+520 ETRADYE
-527 KYGPGSRINEYMY
+527 KYGPGPNINEYMY

-585 HHRSDTTLLAPFV
+585 HHRSDTTLLAPFA
-598 GSYAWDEINIAHAV
+598 GTYAWDEINIAHAV

-619 YQSAMDHMQRVKET
+619 YQAAMDHMRRVKET
-633 EKTKFLH
+633 EKTRFLH
-640 SICAVLAGET
+640 SICAVLAGER
-650 GEELNVV
+650 GKVLDVV
-657 ARTSTRNC
+657 ARTSQRNR

-680 KVMEEMPDSLALTH
+680 TAMQMPDSLALTH

-724 EMDPGL
+724 EMDPEL
-730 KAIAESDADVNKLLF
+730 KAIAEGDADVNKLLF
-745 DEGDE
+745 DEKDE

-760 RLLEKDRN
+760 RLLEKDRA
-768 KPRTQNYVEHEGGKQ
+768 KPRSQNYVEHEGGKQ
-783 WGPKWKGHHVIV
+783 WGSKWKGHHVIV

>member
-1 MIREIKMSNNIF
+1 MSNNIF
-13 GKIGSLLLLLAVCYF
+13 GKIGILLLLLAVCYF
-28 FSPQVAYGQDY
+28 FSPQVAYGQDNF
-39 IYIKVKV
+39 IFIKVKV

-62 GVIIKDEKLDQ
+62 GVLIKDERLD
-73 KYEIDDESGR
+73 KSYEIDDESGR
-83 SGSISVYPNSKLTI
+83 SNSLAVYPNSKLTI
-97 SNLGYVSQTIK
+97 SAIGYESQTIK
-108 VGKEDNNKT
+108 TGKDNNKT
-117 IEVKLLLHKY
+117 IEVKLLMERY
-127 TVTGAEVIRGREDYV
+127 TLMEAKVKGDLNDIF
-142 SGPKRHPAKLKGNW
+142 SGPARTVAKQEGNW
-156 YTIPFNMTLKREHFH
+156 YKIPFTLKLKREHFH
-171 HDSRVVMQ
+171 HDSRVVVQ
-179 PVLYNLTRDTVIYMR
+179 PVLYNHTRDTVIYMR

-220 VGEYVTVAT
+220 LGEYVTVAT

-235 NVTRLK
+235 NVQRFK

-260 NIPTRLKWRKVD
+260 NIPKRLKARKID
-272 LHSYSW
+272 LHTYTW
-278 VDSVYL
+278 VDSIYK
-284 ENPNDECDCEL
+284 ENPNDDCDCEL
-295 RCLTENYN
+295 RCLTEDYY
-303 KVLYDTATV
+303 KVLYDTAAV

-317 IRPLRWLEYD
+317 VRPLRWLEYD
-327 VGIKEITDEK
+327 VGIKEITDEN
-337 KIPKPVS
+337 KIPKPVQTP
-344 KPRADSAK
+344 KADSAK
-352 VDLQFPND
+352 VDLQFPNN
-360 GAQFDLSNEGNKR
+360 GARFDLSNEVNKR
-373 IVDELVEKLKAL
+373 IIDDLEEKLRAL
-385 LGNKDAKRISLT
+385 LGNKNATRINIT

-407 YAHNRDLSK
+407 FAHNYSLSQE
-416 ARMLFAARVLTDRL
+416 RMRFATNVLYGRL
-430 GEDKF
+430 GADRD
-435 RVSFE
+435 RVSFD
-440 QDADVATWT
+440 QGASVATWT

-467 EEIAAKFKNRDDQWK
+467 EEIAAKFKNRDDQWR

-513 LRNPSLQ
+513 FRNPSLQ
-520 ETREEYE
+520 ETRADYE
-527 KYGPGSRINEYMY
+527 KYGPGPNINEYMY

-558 EALKQYPDKEAKET
+558 EALKQYPDKESKET

-585 HHRSDTTLLAPFV
+585 HHRSDTTLLAPFA
-598 GSYAWDEINIAHAV
+598 GTYAWDEINIAHAV

-619 YQSAMDHMQRVKET
+619 YQAAMDHMRRVKET
-633 EKTKFLH
+633 EKTRFLH
-640 SICAVLAGET
+640 SICAVLAGER
-650 GEELNVV
+650 GKVLDVV
-657 ARTSTRNC
+657 ARTSQRNR

-680 KVMEEMPDSLALTH
+680 TAMQMPDSLALTH

-724 EMDPGL
+724 EMDPEL
-730 KAIAESDADVNKLLF
+730 KAIAEGDADVNKLLF
-745 DEGDE
+745 DEKDE

-760 RLLEKDRN
+760 RLLEKDRA
-768 KPRTQNYVEHEGGKQ
+768 KPRSQNYVEHEGGKQ

>member
-1 MIREIKMSNNIF
+1 MSNNIF
-13 GKIGSLLLLLAVCYF
+13 GKIGILLLLLAVCYF
-28 FSPQVAYGQDY
+28 FSPQVAYGQDNF
-39 IYIKVKV
+39 IFIKVKV

-62 GVIIKDEKLDQ
+62 GVIIKDERLD
-73 KYEIDDESGR
+73 KSYEIDDESGR
-83 SGSISVYPNSKLTI
+83 SNSLAVYPNSKLTI
-97 SNLGYVSQTIK
+97 SAIGYESQTIK
-108 VGKEDNNKT
+108 TGKDNNKT
-117 IEVKLLLHKY
+117 IEVKLLMERY
-127 TVTGAEVIRGREDYV
+127 TLMEAKVKGDLNDIF
-142 SGPKRHPAKLKGNW
+142 SGPARTVAKQEGNW
-156 YTIPFNMTLKREHFH
+156 YKIPFTLKLKREHFH
-171 HDSRVVMQ
+171 HDSRVVVQ
-179 PVLYNLTRDTVIYMR
+179 PVLYNHTRDTVIYMR

-220 VGEYVTVAT
+220 LGEYVTVAT

-235 NVTRLK
+235 NVQRFK

-260 NIPTRLKWRKVD
+260 NIPKRLKARKID
-272 LHSYSW
+272 LHTYTW
-278 VDSVYL
+278 VDSIYK
-284 ENPNDECDCEL
+284 ENPNDDCDCEL
-295 RCLTENYN
+295 RCLTEDYY
-303 KVLYDTATV
+303 KVLYDTAAV

-317 IRPLRWLEYD
+317 VRPLRWLEYD
-327 VGIKEITDEK
+327 VGIKEITDEN
-337 KIPKPVS
+337 KIPKPVQTP
-344 KPRADSAK
+344 KADSAK
-352 VDLQFPND
+352 VDLQFPNN
-360 GAQFDLSNEGNKR
+360 GARFDLSNEVNKR
-373 IVDELVEKLKAL
+373 IIDELEEKLRAL
-385 LGNKDAKRISLT
+385 LGNKNATRINIT

-407 YAHNRDLSK
+407 FAHNYSLSQE
-416 ARMLFAARVLTDRL
+416 RMRFATNVLYGRL
-430 GEDKF
+430 GADRD
-435 RVSFE
+435 RVSFD
-440 QDADVATWT
+440 QGASVATWT

-467 EEIAAKFKNRDDQWK
+467 EEIAAKFKNRDDQWR

-513 LRNPSLQ
+513 FRNPSLQ
-520 ETREEYE
+520 ETRADYE
-527 KYGPGSRINEYMY
+527 KYGPGPNINEYMY

-585 HHRSDTTLLAPFV
+585 HHRSDTTLLAPFA
-598 GSYAWDEINIAHAV
+598 GTYAWDEINIAHAV

-619 YQSAMDHMQRVKET
+619 YQAAMDHMRRVKET
-633 EKTKFLH
+633 EKTRFLH
-640 SICAVLAGET
+640 SICAVLAGER
-650 GEELNVV
+650 GKVLDVV
-657 ARTSTRNC
+657 ARTSQRNR

-680 KVMEEMPDSLALTH
+680 TAMQMPDSLALTH

-724 EMDPGL
+724 EMDPEL
-730 KAIAESDADVNKLLF
+730 KAIAEGDADVNKLLF
-745 DEGDE
+745 DEKDE

-760 RLLEKDRN
+760 RLLEKDRA
-768 KPRTQNYVEHEGGKQ
+768 KPRSQNYVEHEGGKQ

>member
-1 MIREIKMSNNIF
+1 MSNNIF
-13 GKIGSLLLLLAVCYF
+13 GKIGTLLLLLTVCYF
-28 FSPQVAYGQDY
+28 FSPQVAYGQDNF
-39 IYIKVKV
+39 IFIKVKV

-62 GVIIKDEKLDQ
+62 GVIIKDERLD
-73 KYEIDDESGR
+73 KSYEIDDESGR
-83 SGSISVYPNSKLTI
+83 SNSLAVYPNSKLTI
-97 SNLGYVSQTIK
+97 SAIGYESQTIK
-108 VGKEDNNKT
+108 TGKDNNKT
-117 IEVKLLLHKY
+117 IEVKLLMERY
-127 TVTGAEVIRGREDYV
+127 TLMEAKVKGDLNDIF
-142 SGPKRHPAKLKGNW
+142 SGPARTVAKQEGNW
-156 YTIPFNMTLKREHFH
+156 YKIPFTLKLKREHFH
-171 HDSRVVMQ
+171 HDSRVVVQ
-179 PVLYNLTRDTVIYMR
+179 PVLYNHTRDTVIYMR

-220 VGEYVTVAT
+220 LGEYVTVAT

-235 NVTRLK
+235 NVQRFK

-260 NIPTRLKWRKVD
+260 NIPKRLKARKID
-272 LHSYSW
+272 LHTYTW
-278 VDSVYL
+278 VDSIYK
-284 ENPNDECDCEL
+284 ENPNDDCDCEL
-295 RCLTENYN
+295 RCLTEDYY
-303 KVLYDTATV
+303 KVLYDTAAV

-317 IRPLRWLEYD
+317 VRPLRWLEYD
-327 VGIKEITDEK
+327 VGIKEITDEN
-337 KIPKPVS
+337 KIPKPVQTP
-344 KPRADSAK
+344 KADSAK
-352 VDLQFPND
+352 VDLQFPNN
-360 GAQFDLSNEGNKR
+360 GARFDLSNEVNKR
-373 IVDELVEKLKAL
+373 IIDDLEEKLRAL
-385 LGNKDAKRISLT
+385 LSNKNATRINIT

-407 YAHNRDLSK
+407 FAHNYSLSQE
-416 ARMLFAARVLTDRL
+416 RMRFATNVLYGRL
-430 GEDKF
+430 GADRD
-435 RVSFE
+435 RVSFD
-440 QDADVATWT
+440 QGASVATWT

-467 EEIAAKFKNRDDQWK
+467 EEIAAKFKNRDDQWR

-513 LRNPSLQ
+513 FRNPSLQ
-520 ETREEYE
+520 ETRADYE
-527 KYGPGSRINEYMY
+527 KYGPGPNINEYMY

-558 EALKQYPDKEAKET
+558 EALKQYPDKESKET

-585 HHRSDTTLLAPFV
+585 HHRSDTTLLAPFA
-598 GSYAWDEINIAHAV
+598 GTYAWDEINIAHAV

-619 YQSAMDHMQRVKET
+619 YQAAMDHMRRVKET
-633 EKTKFLH
+633 EKTRFLH
-640 SICAVLAGET
+640 SICAVLAGER
-650 GEELNVV
+650 GKVLDVV
-657 ARTSTRNC
+657 ARTSQRNR

-680 KVMEEMPDSLALTH
+680 TAMQMPDSLALTH

-724 EMDPGL
+724 EMDPEL
-730 KAIAESDADVNKLLF
+730 KAIAEGDADVNKLLF
-745 DEGDE
+745 DEKDE

-768 KPRTQNYVEHEGGKQ
+768 KPRSQNYVEHEGGKQ

>member
-1 MIREIKMSNNIF
+1 MIRKIKMSNNIF
-13 GKIGSLLLLLAVCYF
+13 GKIGTFLLLLAVCYF
-28 FSPQVAYGQDY
+28 FSPQVAYGQDNF
-39 IYIKVKV
+39 IFIKVKV

-62 GVIIKDEKLDQ
+62 GVIIKDERLD
-73 KYEIDDESGR
+73 KSYEIDDESGR
-83 SGSISVYPNSKLTI
+83 SNSLAVYPNSKLTI
-97 SNLGYVSQTIK
+97 SAIGYESQTIK
-108 VGKEDNNKT
+108 TGKDNNKT
-117 IEVKLLLHKY
+117 IEVKLLMERY
-127 TVTGAEVIRGREDYV
+127 TLMEAKVKGDLNDIF
-142 SGPKRHPAKLKGNW
+142 SGPARTVAKQEGNW
-156 YTIPFNMTLKREHFH
+156 YKIPFTLKLKREHFH
-171 HDSRVVMQ
+171 HDSRVVVQ
-179 PVLYNLTRDTVIYMR
+179 PVLYNHTRDTVIYMR

-220 VGEYVTVAT
+220 LGEYVTVAT

-235 NVTRLK
+235 NVQRFK

-260 NIPTRLKWRKVD
+260 NIPKRLKARKID
-272 LHSYSW
+272 LHTYTW
-278 VDSVYL
+278 VDSIYK
-284 ENPNDECDCEL
+284 ENPNDDCDCEL
-295 RCLTENYN
+295 RCLTEDYY
-303 KVLYDTATV
+303 KVLYDTAAV

-317 IRPLRWLEYD
+317 VRPLRWLEYD
-327 VGIKEITDEK
+327 VGIKEITDEN
-337 KIPKPVS
+337 KIPKPVQTP
-344 KPRADSAK
+344 KADSAK
-352 VDLQFPND
+352 VDLQFPNN
-360 GAQFDLSNEGNKR
+360 GARFDLSNEVNKR
-373 IVDELVEKLKAL
+373 IIDELEEKLRAL
-385 LGNKDAKRISLT
+385 LGNKNATRINIT

-407 YAHNRDLSK
+407 FAHNYSLSQE
-416 ARMLFAARVLTDRL
+416 RMRFATNVLYGRL
-430 GEDKF
+430 GADRD
-435 RVSFE
+435 RVSFD
-440 QDADVATWT
+440 QGASVATWT

-467 EEIAAKFKNRDDQWK
+467 EEIAAKFKNRDDQWR

-513 LRNPSLQ
+513 FRNPSLQ
-520 ETREEYE
+520 ETRADYE
-527 KYGPGSRINEYMY
+527 KYGPGPNINEYMY

-558 EALKQYPDKEAKET
+558 EALKQYPDKESKET

-585 HHRSDTTLLAPFV
+585 HHRSDTTLLAPFA
-598 GSYAWDEINIAHAV
+598 GTYAWDEINIAHAV

-619 YQSAMDHMQRVKET
+619 YQAAMDHMRRVKET
-633 EKTKFLH
+633 EKTRFLH
-640 SICAVLAGET
+640 SICAVLAGER
-650 GEELNVV
+650 GKVLDVV
-657 ARTSTRNC
+657 ARTSQRNR

-680 KVMEEMPDSLALTH
+680 TAMQMPDSLALTH

-724 EMDPGL
+724 EMDPEL
-730 KAIAESDADVNKLLF
+730 KAIAEGDADVNKLLF
-745 DEGDE
+745 DEKDE

-760 RLLEKDRN
+760 RLLEKDRA
-768 KPRTQNYVEHEGGKQ
+768 KPRSQNYVEHEGGKQ

>member
-1 MIREIKMSNNIF
+1 MSNNIF
-13 GKIGSLLLLLAVCYF
+13 GKIGTFLLLLAVCYF
-28 FSPQVAYGQDY
+28 FSPQVAYGQDNF
-39 IYIKVKV
+39 IFIKVKV

-62 GVIIKDEKLDQ
+62 GVIIKDERLD
-73 KYEIDDESGR
+73 KSYEIDDESGR
-83 SGSISVYPNSKLTI
+83 SNSLAVYPNSKLTI
-97 SNLGYVSQTIK
+97 SAIGYESQTIK
-108 VGKEDNNKT
+108 TGKDNNKT
-117 IEVKLLLHKY
+117 IEVKLLMEKY
-127 TVTGAEVIRGREDYV
+127 TLMEAKVKGDLNDIF
-142 SGPKRHPAKLKGNW
+142 SGPARTVAKQEGNW
-156 YTIPFNMTLKREHFH
+156 YKIPFTLKLKREHFH
-171 HDSRVVMQ
+171 HDSRVVVQ
-179 PVLYNLTRDTVIYMR
+179 PVLYNHTRDTVIYMR

-220 VGEYVTVAT
+220 LGEYVTVAT

-235 NVTRLK
+235 NVQRFK

-260 NIPTRLKWRKVD
+260 NIPKRLKARKID
-272 LHSYSW
+272 LHTYTW
-278 VDSVYL
+278 VDSIYK
-284 ENPNDECDCEL
+284 ENPNDDCDCEL
-295 RCLTENYN
+295 RCLTEDYY
-303 KVLYDTATV
+303 KVLYDTAAV

-317 IRPLRWLEYD
+317 VRPLRWLEYD
-327 VGIKEITDEK
+327 VGIKEITDEN
-337 KIPKPVS
+337 KIPKPVQTP
-344 KPRADSAK
+344 KADSAK
-352 VDLQFPND
+352 VDLQFPNN
-360 GAQFDLSNEGNKR
+360 GARFDLSNEVNKR
-373 IVDELVEKLKAL
+373 IIDDLEERLRAL
-385 LGNKDAKRISLT
+385 LGNKNATRINIT

-407 YAHNRDLSK
+407 FAHNYSLSQE
-416 ARMLFAARVLTDRL
+416 RMRFATNVLYGRL
-430 GEDKF
+430 GADRD
-435 RVSFE
+435 RVSFD
-440 QDADVATWT
+440 QGASVATWT

-467 EEIAAKFKNRDDQWK
+467 EEIAAKFKNRDDQWR

-513 LRNPSLQ
+513 FRNPSLQ
-520 ETREEYE
+520 ETRADYE
-527 KYGPGSRINEYMY
+527 KYGPGPNINEYMY

-558 EALKQYPDKEAKET
+558 EALKQYPDKESKET

-585 HHRSDTTLLAPFV
+585 HHRSDTTLLAPFA
-598 GSYAWDEINIAHAV
+598 GTYAWDEINIAHAV

-619 YQSAMDHMQRVKET
+619 YQAAMDHMRRVKET
-633 EKTKFLH
+633 EKTRFLH
-640 SICAVLAGET
+640 SICAVLAGER
-650 GEELNVV
+650 GKVLDVV
-657 ARTSTRNC
+657 ARTSQRNR

-680 KVMEEMPDSLALTH
+680 TAMQMPDSLALTH

-724 EMDPGL
+724 EMDPEL
-730 KAIAESDADVNKLLF
+730 KAIAEGDADVNKLLF
-745 DEGDE
+745 DEKDE

-760 RLLEKDRN
+760 RLLEKDRA
-768 KPRTQNYVEHEGGKQ
+768 KPRSQNYVEHEGGKQ

>member
-1 MIREIKMSNNIF
+1 MSNNIF
-13 GKIGSLLLLLAVCYF
+13 GKIGTFLLLLAVCYF
-28 FSPQVAYGQDY
+28 FSPQVAYGQDNF
-39 IYIKVKV
+39 IFIKVKV

-62 GVIIKDEKLDQ
+62 GVIIKDERLD
-73 KYEIDDESGR
+73 KSYEIDDESGR
-83 SGSISVYPNSKLTI
+83 SNSLAVYPNSKLTI
-97 SNLGYVSQTIK
+97 SAIGYESQTIK
-108 VGKEDNNKT
+108 TGKDNNKT
-117 IEVKLLLHKY
+117 IEVKLLMERY
-127 TVTGAEVIRGREDYV
+127 TLMEAKVKGDLNDIF
-142 SGPKRHPAKLKGNW
+142 SGPARTVAKQEGNW
-156 YTIPFNMTLKREHFH
+156 YKIPFTLKLKREHFH
-171 HDSRVVMQ
+171 HDSRVVVQ
-179 PVLYNLTRDTVIYMR
+179 PVLYNHTRDTVIYMR

-220 VGEYVTVAT
+220 LGEYVTVAT

-235 NVTRLK
+235 NVQRFK

-260 NIPTRLKWRKVD
+260 NIPKRLKARKID
-272 LHSYSW
+272 LHTYTW
-278 VDSVYL
+278 VDSIYK
-284 ENPNDECDCEL
+284 ENPNDDCDCEL
-295 RCLTENYN
+295 RCLTEDYY
-303 KVLYDTATV
+303 KVLYDTAAV

-317 IRPLRWLEYD
+317 VRPLRWLEYD
-327 VGIKEITDEK
+327 VGIKEITDEN
-337 KIPKPVS
+337 KIPKPVQTP
-344 KPRADSAK
+344 KADSAK
-352 VDLQFPND
+352 VDLQFPNN
-360 GAQFDLSNEGNKR
+360 GARFDLSNEVNKR
-373 IVDELVEKLKAL
+373 IIDDLEEKLRAL
-385 LGNKDAKRISLT
+385 LSNKNATRINIT

-407 YAHNRDLSK
+407 FAHNYSLSQE
-416 ARMLFAARVLTDRL
+416 RMRFATNVLYGRL
-430 GEDKF
+430 GADRD
-435 RVSFE
+435 RVSFD
-440 QDADVATWT
+440 QGASVATWT

-467 EEIAAKFKNRDDQWK
+467 EEIAAKFKNRDDQWR

-513 LRNPSLQ
+513 FRNPSLQ
-520 ETREEYE
+520 ETRADYE
-527 KYGPGSRINEYMY
+527 KYGPGPNINEYMY

-585 HHRSDTTLLAPFV
+585 HHRSDTTLLAPFA
-598 GSYAWDEINIAHAV
+598 GTYAWDEINIAHAV

-619 YQSAMDHMQRVKET
+619 YQAAMDHMRRVKET
-633 EKTKFLH
+633 EKTRFLH
-640 SICAVLAGET
+640 SICAVLAGER
-650 GEELNVV
+650 GKVLDVV
-657 ARTSTRNC
+657 ARTSQRNR

-680 KVMEEMPDSLALTH
+680 TAMQMPDSLALTH

-724 EMDPGL
+724 EMDPEL
-730 KAIAESDADVNKLLF
+730 KAIAEGDADVNKLLF
-745 DEGDE
+745 DEKDE

-768 KPRTQNYVEHEGGKQ
+768 KPRSQNYVEHEGGKQ
-783 WGPKWKGHHVIV
+783 WGPQWKGHHVIV

>member
-1 MIREIKMSNNIF
+1 MSNNIF
-13 GKIGSLLLLLAVCYF
+13 GKIGTFLLLLAVCYF
-28 FSPQVAYGQDY
+28 FSPQVAYGQDNF
-39 IYIKVKV
+39 IFIKVKV

-62 GVIIKDEKLDQ
+62 GVIIKDERLD
-73 KYEIDDESGR
+73 KSYEIDDESGR
-83 SGSISVYPNSKLTI
+83 SNSLAVYPNSKLTI
-97 SNLGYVSQTIK
+97 SAIGYESQTIK
-108 VGKEDNNKT
+108 TGKDNNKT
-117 IEVKLLLHKY
+117 IEVKLLMERY
-127 TVTGAEVIRGREDYV
+127 TLMEAKVKGDLNDIF
-142 SGPKRHPAKLKGNW
+142 SGPARTVAKQEGNW
-156 YTIPFNMTLKREHFH
+156 YKIPFTLKLKREHFH
-171 HDSRVVMQ
+171 HDSRVVVQ
-179 PVLYNLTRDTVIYMR
+179 PVLYNHTRDTVIYMR

-220 VGEYVTVAT
+220 LGEYVTVAT

-235 NVTRLK
+235 NVQRFK

-260 NIPTRLKWRKVD
+260 NIPKRLKARKID
-272 LHSYSW
+272 LHTYTW
-278 VDSVYL
+278 VDSIYK
-284 ENPNDECDCEL
+284 ENPNDDCDCEL
-295 RCLTENYN
+295 RCLTEDYY
-303 KVLYDTATV
+303 KVLYDTAAV

-317 IRPLRWLEYD
+317 VRPLRWLEYD
-327 VGIKEITDEK
+327 VGIKEITDEN
-337 KIPKPVS
+337 KIPKPVQTP
-344 KPRADSAK
+344 KADSAK
-352 VDLQFPND
+352 VDLQFPNN
-360 GAQFDLSNEGNKR
+360 GARFDLSNEVNKR
-373 IVDELVEKLKAL
+373 IIDDLEEKLRAL
-385 LGNKDAKRISLT
+385 LGNKNATRINIT

-407 YAHNRDLSK
+407 FAHNYSLSQE
-416 ARMLFAARVLTDRL
+416 RMRFATNVLYGRL
-430 GEDKF
+430 GADRD
-435 RVSFE
+435 RVSFD
-440 QDADVATWT
+440 QGASVATWT

-467 EEIAAKFKNRDDQWK
+467 EEIAAKFKNRDDQWR

-513 LRNPSLQ
+513 FRNPSLQ
-520 ETREEYE
+520 ETRADYE
-527 KYGPGSRINEYMY
+527 KYGPGPNINEYMY

-585 HHRSDTTLLAPFV
+585 HHRSDTTLLAPFA
-598 GSYAWDEINIAHAV
+598 GTYAWDEINIAHAV

-619 YQSAMDHMQRVKET
+619 YQAAMDHMRRVKET
-633 EKTKFLH
+633 EKTRFLH
-640 SICAVLAGET
+640 SICAVLAGER
-650 GEELNVV
+650 GKVLDVV
-657 ARTSTRNC
+657 ARTSQRNR

-680 KVMEEMPDSLALTH
+680 TAMQMPDSLALTH

-724 EMDPGL
+724 EMDPEL
-730 KAIAESDADVNKLLF
+730 KAIAEGDADVNKLLF
-745 DEGDE
+745 DEKDE

-760 RLLEKDRN
+760 RLLEKDRA
-768 KPRTQNYVEHEGGKQ
+768 KPRSQNYVEHEGGKQ

>member
-1 MIREIKMSNNIF
+1 MSNNIF
-13 GKIGSLLLLLAVCYF
+13 GKIGTFLLLLAVCYF
-28 FSPQVAYGQDY
+28 FSPQVAYGQDNF
-39 IYIKVKV
+39 IFIKVKV

-62 GVIIKDEKLDQ
+62 GVIIKDERLD
-73 KYEIDDESGR
+73 KSYEIDDESGR
-83 SGSISVYPNSKLTI
+83 SNSLAVYPNSKLTI
-97 SNLGYVSQTIK
+97 SAIGYESQTIK
-108 VGKEDNNKT
+108 TGKDNNKT
-117 IEVKLLLHKY
+117 IEVKLLMERY
-127 TVTGAEVIRGREDYV
+127 TLMEAKVKGDLNDIF
-142 SGPKRHPAKLKGNW
+142 SGPARTVAKQEGNW
-156 YTIPFNMTLKREHFH
+156 YKIPFTLKLKREHFH
-171 HDSRVVMQ
+171 HDSRVVVQ
-179 PVLYNLTRDTVIYMR
+179 PVLYNHTRDTVIYMR

-220 VGEYVTVAT
+220 LGEYVTVAT

-235 NVTRLK
+235 NVQRFK

-260 NIPTRLKWRKVD
+260 NIPKRLKARKID
-272 LHSYSW
+272 LHTYTW
-278 VDSVYL
+278 VDSIYK
-284 ENPNDECDCEL
+284 ENPNDDCDCEL
-295 RCLTENYN
+295 RCLTEDYY
-303 KVLYDTATV
+303 KVLYDTAAV

-317 IRPLRWLEYD
+317 VRPLRWLEYD
-327 VGIKEITDEK
+327 VGIKEITDEN
-337 KIPKPVS
+337 KIPKPVQTP
-344 KPRADSAK
+344 KADSAK
-352 VDLQFPND
+352 VDLQFPNN
-360 GAQFDLSNEGNKR
+360 GARFDLSNEVNKR
-373 IVDELVEKLKAL
+373 IIDELEEKLRAL
-385 LGNKDAKRISLT
+385 LGNKNATRINIT

-407 YAHNRDLSK
+407 FAHNYSLSQE
-416 ARMLFAARVLTDRL
+416 RMRFATNVLYGRL
-430 GEDKF
+430 GADRD
-435 RVSFE
+435 RVSFD
-440 QDADVATWT
+440 QGASVATWT

-467 EEIAAKFKNRDDQWK
+467 EEIAAKFKNRDDQWR

-513 LRNPSLQ
+513 FRNPSLQ
-520 ETREEYE
+520 ETRADYE
-527 KYGPGSRINEYMY
+527 KYGPGPNINEYMY

-558 EALKQYPDKEAKET
+558 EALKQYPDKESKET

-585 HHRSDTTLLAPFV
+585 HHRSDTTLLAPFA
-598 GSYAWDEINIAHAV
+598 GTYAWDEINIAHAV

-619 YQSAMDHMQRVKET
+619 YQAAMDHMRRVKET
-633 EKTKFLH
+633 EKTRFLH
-640 SICAVLAGET
+640 SICAVLAGER
-650 GEELNVV
+650 GKVLDVV
-657 ARTSTRNC
+657 ARTSQRNR

-680 KVMEEMPDSLALTH
+680 TAMQMPDSLALTH

-724 EMDPGL
+724 EMDPEL
-730 KAIAESDADVNKLLF
+730 KAIAEGDADVNKLLF
-745 DEGDE
+745 DEKDE

-760 RLLEKDRN
+760 RLLEKDRA
-768 KPRTQNYVEHEGGKQ
+768 KPRSQNYVEHEGGKQ
-783 WGPKWKGHHVIV
+783 WGAKWNGHHVIV

>member
-1 MIREIKMSNNIF
+1 MSNNIF
-13 GKIGSLLLLLAVCYF
+13 GKIGTLLLLLTVCYF
-28 FSPQVAYGQDY
+28 FSPQVAYGQDNF
-39 IYIKVKV
+39 IFIKVKV

-62 GVIIKDEKLDQ
+62 GVIIKDERLD
-73 KYEIDDESGR
+73 KSYEIDDESGR
-83 SGSISVYPNSKLTI
+83 SNSLAVYPNSKLTI
-97 SNLGYVSQTIK
+97 SAIGYESQTIK
-108 VGKEDNNKT
+108 TGKDNNKT
-117 IEVKLLLHKY
+117 IEVKLLMERY
-127 TVTGAEVIRGREDYV
+127 TLMEAKVKGDLNDIF
-142 SGPKRHPAKLKGNW
+142 SGPARTVAKQEGNW
-156 YTIPFNMTLKREHFH
+156 YKIPFTLKLKREHFH
-171 HDSRVVMQ
+171 HDSRVVVQ
-179 PVLYNLTRDTVIYMR
+179 PVLYNHTRDTVIYMR

-220 VGEYVTVAT
+220 LGEYVTVAT

-235 NVTRLK
+235 NVQRFK

-260 NIPTRLKWRKVD
+260 NIPKRLKARKID
-272 LHSYSW
+272 LHTYTW
-278 VDSVYL
+278 VDSIYK
-284 ENPNDECDCEL
+284 ENPNDDCDCEL
-295 RCLTENYN
+295 RCLTEDYY
-303 KVLYDTATV
+303 KVLYDTAAV

-317 IRPLRWLEYD
+317 VRPLRWLEYD
-327 VGIKEITDEK
+327 VGIKEITDEN
-337 KIPKPVS
+337 KIPKPVQTP
-344 KPRADSAK
+344 KADSAK
-352 VDLQFPND
+352 VDLQFPNN
-360 GAQFDLSNEGNKR
+360 GARFDLSNEVNKR
-373 IVDELVEKLKAL
+373 IIDDLEEKLRAL
-385 LGNKDAKRISLT
+385 LSNKNATRINIT

-407 YAHNRDLSK
+407 FAHNYSLSQE
-416 ARMLFAARVLTDRL
+416 RMRFATNVLYGRL
-430 GEDKF
+430 GADRD
-435 RVSFE
+435 RVSFD
-440 QDADVATWT
+440 QGASVATWT

-467 EEIAAKFKNRDDQWK
+467 EEIAAKFKNRDDQWR

-513 LRNPSLQ
+513 FRNPSLQ
-520 ETREEYE
+520 ETRADYE
-527 KYGPGSRINEYMY
+527 KYGPGPNINEYMY

-585 HHRSDTTLLAPFV
+585 YHRSDTTLLAPFA
-598 GSYAWDEINIAHAV
+598 GTYAWDEINIAHAV

-619 YQSAMDHMQRVKET
+619 YQAAMDHMRRVKET
-633 EKTKFLH
+633 EKTRFLH
-640 SICAVLAGET
+640 SICAVLAGER
-650 GEELNVV
+650 GKVLDVV
-657 ARTSTRNC
+657 ARTSQRNR

-680 KVMEEMPDSLALTH
+680 TAMQMPDSLALTH

-724 EMDPGL
+724 EMDPEL
-730 KAIAESDADVNKLLF
+730 KAIAEGDADVNKLLF
-745 DEGDE
+745 EKEDE

-760 RLLEKDRN
+760 RLLEKDRA
-768 KPRTQNYVEHEGGKQ
+768 KPRSQNYVEHEGGKQ

>member
-1 MIREIKMSNNIF
+1 MSNNIF
-13 GKIGSLLLLLAVCYF
+13 GKIGTFLLLLAVCYF
-28 FSPQVAYGQDY
+28 FSPQVAYGQDNF
-39 IYIKVKV
+39 IFIKVKV

-62 GVIIKDEKLDQ
+62 GVIIKDERLD
-73 KYEIDDESGR
+73 KSYEIDDESGR
-83 SGSISVYPNSKLTI
+83 SNSLAVYPNSKLTI
-97 SNLGYVSQTIK
+97 SAIGYESQTIK
-108 VGKEDNNKT
+108 TGKDNNKT
-117 IEVKLLLHKY
+117 IEVKLLMERY
-127 TVTGAEVIRGREDYV
+127 TLMEAKVKGDLNDIF
-142 SGPKRHPAKLKGNW
+142 SGPARTVAKQEGNW
-156 YTIPFNMTLKREHFH
+156 YKIPFTLKLKREHFH
-171 HDSRVVMQ
+171 HDSRVVVQ
-179 PVLYNLTRDTVIYMR
+179 PVLYNHTRDTVIYMR

-220 VGEYVTVAT
+220 LGEYVTVAT

-235 NVTRLK
+235 NVQRFK

-260 NIPTRLKWRKVD
+260 NIPKRLKARKID
-272 LHSYSW
+272 LHTYTW
-278 VDSVYL
+278 VDSIYK
-284 ENPNDECDCEL
+284 ENPNDDCDCEL
-295 RCLTENYN
+295 RCLTEDYY
-303 KVLYDTATV
+303 KVLYDTAAV

-317 IRPLRWLEYD
+317 VRPLRWLEYD
-327 VGIKEITDEK
+327 VGIKEITDEN
-337 KIPKPVS
+337 KIPKPVQTP
-344 KPRADSAK
+344 KADSAK
-352 VDLQFPND
+352 VDLQFPNN
-360 GAQFDLSNEGNKR
+360 GARFDLSNEVNKR
-373 IVDELVEKLKAL
+373 IIDDLEEKLRAL
-385 LGNKDAKRISLT
+385 LSNKNATRINIT

-407 YAHNRDLSK
+407 YAHNYSLSQE
-416 ARMLFAARVLTDRL
+416 RMRFATNVLYGRL
-430 GEDKF
+430 GADRD
-435 RVSFE
+435 RVSFD
-440 QDADVATWT
+440 QGASVATWT

-467 EEIAAKFKNRDDQWK
+467 EEIAAKFKNRDDQWR

-487 PFYGDLLTNKYLPQ
+487 PFYGELLTNKYLPQ

-513 LRNPSLQ
+513 FRNPSLQ
-520 ETREEYE
+520 ETRADYE
-527 KYGPGSRINEYMY
+527 KYGPGPNINEYMY

-585 HHRSDTTLLAPFV
+585 HHRSDTTLLAPFA
-598 GSYAWDEINIAHAV
+598 GTYAWDEINIAHAV

-619 YQSAMDHMQRVKET
+619 YQAAMDHMRRVKET
-633 EKTKFLH
+633 EKTRFLH
-640 SICAVLAGET
+640 SICAVLAGER
-650 GEELNVV
+650 GKVLDVV
-657 ARTSTRNC
+657 ARTSQRNR

-680 KVMEEMPDSLALTH
+680 TAMQMPDSLALTH

-724 EMDPGL
+724 EMDPEL
-730 KAIAESDADVNKLLF
+730 KAIAEGDADVNKLLF
-745 DEGDE
+745 DEKDE

-760 RLLEKDRN
+760 RLLEKDRA
-768 KPRTQNYVEHEGGKQ
+768 KPRSQNYVEHEGGKQ

>member
-1 MIREIKMSNNIF
+1 MIRKIKMSNNIF
-13 GKIGSLLLLLAVCYF
+13 GKIGTFLLLLAVCYF
-28 FSPQVAYGQDY
+28 FSPQVAYGQDNF
-39 IYIKVKV
+39 IFIKVKV

-62 GVIIKDEKLDQ
+62 GVIIKDERLD
-73 KYEIDDESGR
+73 KSYEIDDESGR
-83 SGSISVYPNSKLTI
+83 SNSLAVYPNSKLTI
-97 SNLGYVSQTIK
+97 SAIGYESQTIK
-108 VGKEDNNKT
+108 TGKDNNKT
-117 IEVKLLLHKY
+117 IEVKLLMEKY
-127 TVTGAEVIRGREDYV
+127 TLMEAKAKGDLNDIF
-142 SGPKRHPAKLKGNW
+142 SGPARTVAKQEGNW
-156 YTIPFNMTLKREHFH
+156 YKIPFTLKLKREHFH
-171 HDSRVVMQ
+171 HDSRVVVQ
-179 PVLYNLTRDTVIYMR
+179 PVLYNHTRDTVIYMR

-220 VGEYVTVAT
+220 LGEYVTVAT

-235 NVTRLK
+235 NVQRFK

-260 NIPTRLKWRKVD
+260 NIPKRLKARKID
-272 LHSYSW
+272 LHTYTW
-278 VDSVYL
+278 VDSIYK
-284 ENPNDECDCEL
+284 ENPNDDCDCEL
-295 RCLTENYN
+295 RCLTEDYY
-303 KVLYDTATV
+303 KVLYDTAAV

-317 IRPLRWLEYD
+317 VRPLRWLEYD
-327 VGIKEITDEK
+327 VGIKEITDEN
-337 KIPKPVS
+337 KIPKPVQTP
-344 KPRADSAK
+344 KADSAK
-352 VDLQFPND
+352 VDLQFPNN
-360 GAQFDLSNEGNKR
+360 GARFDLSNEVNKR
-373 IVDELVEKLKAL
+373 IIDDLEEKLRAL
-385 LGNKDAKRISLT
+385 LGNKNATRINIT

-407 YAHNRDLSK
+407 FAHNYSLSQE
-416 ARMLFAARVLTDRL
+416 RMRFATNVLYGRL
-430 GEDKF
+430 GADRD
-435 RVSFE
+435 RVSFD
-440 QDADVATWT
+440 QGASVATWT

-467 EEIAAKFKNRDDQWK
+467 EEIAAKFKNRDDQWR

-513 LRNPSLQ
+513 FRNPSLQ
-520 ETREEYE
+520 ETRADYE
-527 KYGPGSRINEYMY
+527 KYGPGPNINEYMY

-585 HHRSDTTLLAPFV
+585 HHRSDTTLLAPFA
-598 GSYAWDEINIAHAV
+598 GTYAWDEINIAHAV

-619 YQSAMDHMQRVKET
+619 YQAAMDHMRRVKET
-633 EKTKFLH
+633 EKTRFLH
-640 SICAVLAGET
+640 SICAVLAGER
-650 GEELNVV
+650 GKVLDVV
-657 ARTSTRNC
+657 ARTSQRNR

-680 KVMEEMPDSLALTH
+680 TAMQMPDSLALTH

-724 EMDPGL
+724 EMDPEL
-730 KAIAESDADVNKLLF
+730 KAIAEGDADVNKLLF
-745 DEGDE
+745 DEKDE

-760 RLLEKDRN
+760 RLLEKDRA
-768 KPRTQNYVEHEGGKQ
+768 KPRSQNYVEHEGGKQ
-783 WGPKWKGHHVIV
+783 WGPKWKGQHVIV

>member
-1 MIREIKMSNNIF
+1 MSNNIF
-13 GKIGSLLLLLAVCYF
+13 GKIGTFLLLLAVCYF
-28 FSPQVAYGQDY
+28 FFPQVAYGQDNF
-39 IYIKVKV
+39 IFIKVKV

-62 GVIIKDEKLDQ
+62 GVIIKDERLD
-73 KYEIDDESGR
+73 KSYEIDDESGR
-83 SGSISVYPNSKLTI
+83 SNSLAVYPNSKLTI
-97 SNLGYVSQTIK
+97 SAIGYESQTIK
-108 VGKEDNNKT
+108 TGKDNNKT
-117 IEVKLLLHKY
+117 IEVKLLMEKY
-127 TVTGAEVIRGREDYV
+127 TLMEAKVKRDLNDIF
-142 SGPKRHPAKLKGNW
+142 SGPARTVAKQEGNW
-156 YTIPFNMTLKREHFH
+156 YKIPFTLKLKREHFH
-171 HDSRVVMQ
+171 HDSRVVVQ
-179 PVLYNLTRDTVIYMR
+179 PVLYNHTRDTVIYMR

-220 VGEYVTVAT
+220 LGEYVTVAT

-235 NVTRLK
+235 NVQRFK

-260 NIPTRLKWRKVD
+260 NIPKRLKARKID
-272 LHSYSW
+272 LHTYTW
-278 VDSVYL
+278 VDSIYK
-284 ENPNDECDCEL
+284 ENPNDDCDCEL
-295 RCLTENYN
+295 RCLTEDYY
-303 KVLYDTATV
+303 KVLYDTAAV

-317 IRPLRWLEYD
+317 VRPLRWLEYD
-327 VGIKEITDEK
+327 VGIKEITDEN
-337 KIPKPVS
+337 KIPKPVQTP
-344 KPRADSAK
+344 KADSAK
-352 VDLQFPND
+352 VDLQFPNN
-360 GAQFDLSNEGNKR
+360 GARFDLSNEVNKR
-373 IVDELVEKLKAL
+373 IIDDLEEKLRAL
-385 LGNKDAKRISLT
+385 LGNKNATRINIT

-407 YAHNRDLSK
+407 FAHNYSLSQE
-416 ARMLFAARVLTDRL
+416 RMRFATNVLYGRL
-430 GEDKF
+430 GADRD
-435 RVSFE
+435 RVSFD
-440 QDADVATWT
+440 QGASVATWT

-467 EEIAAKFKNRDDQWK
+467 EEIAAKFKNRDDQWR

-513 LRNPSLQ
+513 FRNPSLQ
-520 ETREEYE
+520 ETRADYE
-527 KYGPGSRINEYMY
+527 KYGPGPNINEYMY

-558 EALKQYPDKEAKET
+558 EALKQYPDKESKET

-585 HHRSDTTLLAPFV
+585 HHRSDTTLLAPFA
-598 GSYAWDEINIAHAV
+598 GTYAWDEINIAHAV

-619 YQSAMDHMQRVKET
+619 YQAAMDHMRRVKET
-633 EKTKFLH
+633 EKTRFLH
-640 SICAVLAGET
+640 SICAVLAGER
-650 GEELNVV
+650 GKVLDVV
-657 ARTSTRNC
+657 ARTSQRNR

-680 KVMEEMPDSLALTH
+680 TAMQMPDSLALTH

-724 EMDPGL
+724 EMDPEL
-730 KAIAESDADVNKLLF
+730 KAIAEGDADVNKLLF
-745 DEGDE
+745 DEKDE

-760 RLLEKDRN
+760 RLLEKDRA
-768 KPRTQNYVEHEGGKQ
+768 KPRSQNYVEHEGGKQ
-783 WGPKWKGHHVIV
+783 WGPKWNGHHVIV

>member
-1 MIREIKMSNNIF
+1 MSNNIF
-13 GKIGSLLLLLAVCYF
+13 GKIGILLLLLAVCYF
-28 FSPQVAYGQDY
+28 FSPQVAYGQDNF
-39 IYIKVKV
+39 IFIKVKV

-54 NPSGDSPV
+54 NPSGDSPI
-62 GVIIKDEKLDQ
+62 GVIIKDERLD
-73 KYEIDDESGR
+73 KSYEIDDESGR
-83 SGSISVYPNSKLTI
+83 SNSLAVYPNSKLTI
-97 SNLGYVSQTIK
+97 SAIGYESQTIK
-108 VGKEDNNKT
+108 TGKDNNKT
-117 IEVKLLLHKY
+117 IEVKLLMEKY
-127 TVTGAEVIRGREDYV
+127 TLMEAKVKGDLNDIF
-142 SGPKRHPAKLKGNW
+142 SGPARTVAKQEGNW
-156 YTIPFNMTLKREHFH
+156 YKIPFTLKLKREHFH
-171 HDSRVVMQ
+171 HDSRVVVQ
-179 PVLYNLTRDTVIYMR
+179 PVLYNHTRDTVIYMR

-220 VGEYVTVAT
+220 LGEYVTVAT

-235 NVTRLK
+235 NVQRFK

-260 NIPTRLKWRKVD
+260 NIPKRLKARKID
-272 LHSYSW
+272 LHTYTW
-278 VDSVYL
+278 VDSIYK
-284 ENPNDECDCEL
+284 ENPNDDCDCEL
-295 RCLTENYN
+295 RCLTEDYY
-303 KVLYDTATV
+303 KVLYDTAAV

-317 IRPLRWLEYD
+317 VRPLRWLEYD
-327 VGIKEITDEK
+327 VGIKEITDEN
-337 KIPKPVS
+337 KIPKPVQTP
-344 KPRADSAK
+344 KADSAK
-352 VDLQFPND
+352 VDLQFPNN
-360 GAQFDLSNEGNKR
+360 GARFDLSNEVNKR
-373 IVDELVEKLKAL
+373 IIDDLEEKLRAL
-385 LGNKDAKRISLT
+385 LSNKNATRINIT

-407 YAHNRDLSK
+407 FAHNYSLSQE
-416 ARMLFAARVLTDRL
+416 RMRFATNVLYGRL
-430 GEDKF
+430 GADRD
-435 RVSFE
+435 RVSFD
-440 QDADVATWT
+440 QGASVATWT

-467 EEIAAKFKNRDDQWK
+467 EEIAAKFKNRDDQWR

-513 LRNPSLQ
+513 FRNPSLQ
-520 ETREEYE
+520 ETRADYE
-527 KYGPGSRINEYMY
+527 KYGPGPNINEYMY

-558 EALKQYPDKEAKET
+558 EALKQYPDKESKET

-585 HHRSDTTLLAPFV
+585 HHRSDTTLLAPFA
-598 GSYAWDEINIAHAV
+598 GTYAWDEINIAHAV

-619 YQSAMDHMQRVKET
+619 YQAAMDHMRRVKET
-633 EKTKFLH
+633 EKTRFLH
-640 SICAVLAGET
+640 SICAVLAGER
-650 GEELNVV
+650 GKVLDVV
-657 ARTSTRNC
+657 ARTSQRNR

-680 KVMEEMPDSLALTH
+680 TAMQMPDSLALTH

-724 EMDPGL
+724 EMDPEL
-730 KAIAESDADVNKLLF
+730 KAIAEGDADVNKLLF
-745 DEGDE
+745 DEKDE

-760 RLLEKDRN
+760 RLLEKDRA
-768 KPRTQNYVEHEGGKQ
+768 KPRSQNYVEHEGGKQ

>member
-1 MIREIKMSNNIF
+1 MSNNIF
-13 GKIGSLLLLLAVCYF
+13 GKIGTFLLLLAVCYF
-28 FSPQVAYGQDY
+28 FSPQVAYGQDNF
-39 IYIKVKV
+39 IFIKVKV

-62 GVIIKDEKLDQ
+62 GVIIKDERLD
-73 KYEIDDESGR
+73 KSYEIDDESGR
-83 SGSISVYPNSKLTI
+83 SNSLAVYPNSKLTI
-97 SNLGYVSQTIK
+97 SAIGYESQTIK
-108 VGKEDNNKT
+108 TGKDNNKT
-117 IEVKLLLHKY
+117 IEVKLLMERY
-127 TVTGAEVIRGREDYV
+127 TLMEAKVKGDLNDIF
-142 SGPKRHPAKLKGNW
+142 SGPARTVAKQEGNW
-156 YTIPFNMTLKREHFH
+156 YKIPFTLKLKREHFH
-171 HDSRVVMQ
+171 HDSRVVVQ
-179 PVLYNLTRDTVIYMR
+179 PVLYNHTRDTVIYMR

-220 VGEYVTVAT
+220 LGEYVTVAT

-235 NVTRLK
+235 NVQRFK

-260 NIPTRLKWRKVD
+260 NIPKRLKARKID
-272 LHSYSW
+272 LHTYTW
-278 VDSVYL
+278 VDSIYK
-284 ENPNDECDCEL
+284 ENPNDDCDCEL
-295 RCLTENYN
+295 RCLTEDYY
-303 KVLYDTATV
+303 KVLYDTAAV

-317 IRPLRWLEYD
+317 VRPLRWLEYD
-327 VGIKEITDEK
+327 VGIKEITDEN
-337 KIPKPVS
+337 KIPKPVQTP
-344 KPRADSAK
+344 KADSAK
-352 VDLQFPND
+352 VDLQFPNN
-360 GAQFDLSNEGNKR
+360 GARFDLSNEVNKR
-373 IVDELVEKLKAL
+373 IIDDLEEKLRAL
-385 LGNKDAKRISLT
+385 LGNKNATRINIT

-407 YAHNRDLSK
+407 YAHNYSLSQE
-416 ARMLFAARVLTDRL
+416 RMRFATNVLYGRL
-430 GEDKF
+430 GADRD
-435 RVSFE
+435 RVSFD
-440 QDADVATWT
+440 QGASVATWT

-467 EEIAAKFKNRDDQWK
+467 EEIAAKFKNRDDQWR

-513 LRNPSLQ
+513 FRNPSLQ
-520 ETREEYE
+520 ETRADYE
-527 KYGPGSRINEYMY
+527 KYGPGPNINEYMY

-558 EALKQYPDKEAKET
+558 EALKQYPDKESKET

-585 HHRSDTTLLAPFV
+585 HHRSDTTLLAPFA
-598 GSYAWDEINIAHAV
+598 GTYAWDEINIAHAV

-619 YQSAMDHMQRVKET
+619 YQAAMDHMRRVKET
-633 EKTKFLH
+633 EKTRFLH
-640 SICAVLAGET
+640 SICAVLAGER
-650 GEELNVV
+650 GKVLDVV
-657 ARTSTRNC
+657 ARTSQRNR
-665 VSVLLHIDQNEAAYK
+665 VSVLLHIDQNEAAYTTA
-680 KVMEEMPDSLALTH
+680 MQMPDSLALTH

-724 EMDPGL
+724 EMDPEL
-730 KAIAESDADVNKLLF
+730 KAIAEGDADVNKLLF
-745 DEGDE
+745 DEKDE

-768 KPRTQNYVEHEGGKQ
+768 KPRSQNYVEHEGGKQ

>member
-1 MIREIKMSNNIF
+1 MSNNIF
-13 GKIGSLLLLLAVCYF
+13 GKIGTFLLLLAVCYF
-28 FSPQVAYGQDY
+28 FSPQVAYGQDNF
-39 IYIKVKV
+39 IFIKVKV

-62 GVIIKDEKLDQ
+62 GVIIKDERLD
-73 KYEIDDESGR
+73 KSYEIDDESGR
-83 SGSISVYPNSKLTI
+83 SNSLAVYPNSKLTI
-97 SNLGYVSQTIK
+97 SAIGYESQTIK
-108 VGKEDNNKT
+108 TGKDNNKT
-117 IEVKLLLHKY
+117 IEVKLLMEKY
-127 TVTGAEVIRGREDYV
+127 TLMEAKVKGDLNDIF
-142 SGPKRHPAKLKGNW
+142 SGPARTVAKQEGNW
-156 YTIPFNMTLKREHFH
+156 YKIPFTLKLKREHFH
-171 HDSRVVMQ
+171 HDSRVVVQ
-179 PVLYNLTRDTVIYMR
+179 PVLYNHTRDTVIYMR

-220 VGEYVTVAT
+220 LGEYVTVAT

-235 NVTRLK
+235 NVQRFK

-260 NIPTRLKWRKVD
+260 NIPKRLKARKID
-272 LHSYSW
+272 LHTYTW
-278 VDSVYL
+278 VDSIYK
-284 ENPNDECDCEL
+284 ENPNDDCDCEL
-295 RCLTENYN
+295 RCLTEDYY
-303 KVLYDTATV
+303 KVLYDTAAV

-317 IRPLRWLEYD
+317 VRPLRWLEYD
-327 VGIKEITDEK
+327 VGIKEITDEN
-337 KIPKPVS
+337 KIPKPVQTP
-344 KPRADSAK
+344 KADSAK
-352 VDLQFPND
+352 VDLQFPNN
-360 GAQFDLSNEGNKR
+360 GARFDLSNEVNKR
-373 IVDELVEKLKAL
+373 IIDDLEEKLRAL
-385 LGNKDAKRISLT
+385 LGNKNATRINIT

-407 YAHNRDLSK
+407 FAHNYSLSQE
-416 ARMLFAARVLTDRL
+416 RMRFATNVLYGRL
-430 GEDKF
+430 GADRD
-435 RVSFE
+435 RVSFD
-440 QDADVATWT
+440 QGASVATWT

-467 EEIAAKFKNRDDQWK
+467 EEIAAKFKNRDDQWR

-513 LRNPSLQ
+513 FRNPSLQ
-520 ETREEYE
+520 ETRADYE
-527 KYGPGSRINEYMY
+527 KYGPGPNINEYMY

-585 HHRSDTTLLAPFV
+585 HHRSDTTLLAPFA
-598 GSYAWDEINIAHAV
+598 GTYAWDEINIAHAV

-619 YQSAMDHMQRVKET
+619 YQAAMDHMRRVKET
-633 EKTKFLH
+633 EKTRFLH
-640 SICAVLAGET
+640 SICAVLAGER
-650 GEELNVV
+650 GKVLDVV
-657 ARTSTRNC
+657 ARTSQRNR

-680 KVMEEMPDSLALTH
+680 TAMQMPDSLALTH

-724 EMDPGL
+724 EMDPEL
-730 KAIAESDADVNKLLF
+730 KAIAEGDADVNKLLF
-745 DEGDE
+745 DEKDE

-760 RLLEKDRN
+760 RLLEKDRA
-768 KPRTQNYVEHEGGKQ
+768 KPRSQNYVEHEGGKQ

>member
-1 MIREIKMSNNIF
+1 MSNNIF
-13 GKIGSLLLLLAVCYF
+13 GKIGTFLLLLAVCYF
-28 FSPQVAYGQDY
+28 FSPQVAYGQDNF
-39 IYIKVKV
+39 IFIKVKV

-62 GVIIKDEKLDQ
+62 GVIIKDERLD
-73 KYEIDDESGR
+73 KSYEIDDESGR
-83 SGSISVYPNSKLTI
+83 SNSLAVYPNSKLTI
-97 SNLGYVSQTIK
+97 SAIGYESQTIK
-108 VGKEDNNKT
+108 TGKDNNKT
-117 IEVKLLLHKY
+117 IEVKLLMERY
-127 TVTGAEVIRGREDYV
+127 TLMEAKVKGDLNDIF
-142 SGPKRHPAKLKGNW
+142 SGPARTVAKQEGNW
-156 YTIPFNMTLKREHFH
+156 YKIPYTLKLKREHFH
-171 HDSRVVMQ
+171 HDSRVVVQ
-179 PVLYNLTRDTVIYMR
+179 PLLYNHTRDTVIYMR

-220 VGEYVTVAT
+220 LGEYVTVAT

-235 NVTRLK
+235 NVQRFK

-260 NIPTRLKWRKVD
+260 NIPKRLKARKID
-272 LHSYSW
+272 LHTYTW
-278 VDSVYL
+278 VDSIYK
-284 ENPNDECDCEL
+284 ENPNDDCDCEL
-295 RCLTENYN
+295 RCLTEDYY
-303 KVLYDTATV
+303 KVLYDTAAV

-317 IRPLRWLEYD
+317 VRPLRWLEYD
-327 VGIKEITDEK
+327 VGIKEITDEN
-337 KIPKPVS
+337 KIPKPVQTP
-344 KPRADSAK
+344 KADSAK
-352 VDLQFPND
+352 VDLQFPNN
-360 GAQFDLSNEGNKR
+360 GARFDLSNEVNKR
-373 IVDELVEKLKAL
+373 IIDDLEEKLRAL
-385 LGNKDAKRISLT
+385 LGNKNATRINIT

-407 YAHNRDLSK
+407 YAHNYSLSQE
-416 ARMLFAARVLTDRL
+416 RMRFATNVLYGRL
-430 GEDKF
+430 GADRD
-435 RVSFE
+435 RVSFD
-440 QDADVATWT
+440 QGASVATWT

-467 EEIAAKFKNRDDQWK
+467 EEIAAKFKNRDDQWR

-513 LRNPSLQ
+513 FRNPSLQ
-520 ETREEYE
+520 ETRADYE
-527 KYGPGSRINEYMY
+527 KYGPGPNINEYMY

-558 EALKQYPDKEAKET
+558 EALKQYPDKESKET

-585 HHRSDTTLLAPFV
+585 HHRSDTTLLAPFA
-598 GSYAWDEINIAHAV
+598 GTYAWDEINIAHAV

-619 YQSAMDHMQRVKET
+619 YQAAMDHMRRVKET
-633 EKTKFLH
+633 EKTRFLH
-640 SICAVLAGET
+640 SICAVLAGER
-650 GEELNVV
+650 GKVLDVV
-657 ARTSTRNC
+657 ARTSQRNR

-680 KVMEEMPDSLALTH
+680 TAMQMPDSLALTH

-724 EMDPGL
+724 EMDPEL
-730 KAIAESDADVNKLLF
+730 KAIAEGDADVNKLLF
-745 DEGDE
+745 DEKDE

-760 RLLEKDRN
+760 RLLEKDRA
-768 KPRTQNYVEHEGGKQ
+768 KPRSQNYVEHEGGKQ

>member
-1 MIREIKMSNNIF
+1 MSNNIF
-13 GKIGSLLLLLAVCYF
+13 GKIGTFLLLLAVCYF
-28 FSPQVAYGQDY
+28 FSLQVAYGQDNF
-39 IYIKVKV
+39 IFIKVKV

-62 GVIIKDEKLDQ
+62 GVIIKDERLD
-73 KYEIDDESGR
+73 KSYEIDDESGR
-83 SGSISVYPNSKLTI
+83 SNSLAVYPNSKLTI
-97 SNLGYVSQTIK
+97 SAIGYESQTIK
-108 VGKEDNNKT
+108 TGKDNNKT
-117 IEVKLLLHKY
+117 IEVKLLMERY
-127 TVTGAEVIRGREDYV
+127 TLMEAKVKGDLNDIF
-142 SGPKRHPAKLKGNW
+142 SGPARTVAKQEGNW
-156 YTIPFNMTLKREHFH
+156 YKIPFTLKLKREHFH
-171 HDSRVVMQ
+171 HDSRVVVQ
-179 PVLYNLTRDTVIYMR
+179 PVLYNHTRDTVIYMR

-220 VGEYVTVAT
+220 LGEYVTVAT

-235 NVTRLK
+235 NVQRFK

-260 NIPTRLKWRKVD
+260 NIPKRLKARKID
-272 LHSYSW
+272 LHTYTW
-278 VDSVYL
+278 VDSIYK
-284 ENPNDECDCEL
+284 ENPNDDCDCEL
-295 RCLTENYN
+295 RCLTEDYY
-303 KVLYDTATV
+303 KVLYDTAAV

-317 IRPLRWLEYD
+317 VRPLRWLEYD
-327 VGIKEITDEK
+327 VGIKEITDEN
-337 KIPKPVS
+337 KIPKPVQTP
-344 KPRADSAK
+344 KADSAK
-352 VDLQFPND
+352 VDLQFPNN
-360 GAQFDLSNEGNKR
+360 GARFDLSNEVNKR
-373 IVDELVEKLKAL
+373 IIDDLEEKLRAL
-385 LGNKDAKRISLT
+385 LGNKNATRINIT

-407 YAHNRDLSK
+407 FAHNYSLSQE
-416 ARMLFAARVLTDRL
+416 RMRFATNVLYGRL
-430 GEDKF
+430 GADRD
-435 RVSFE
+435 RVSFD
-440 QDADVATWT
+440 QGASVATWT

-467 EEIAAKFKNRDDQWK
+467 EEIAAKFKNRDDQWR

-513 LRNPSLQ
+513 FRNPSLQ
-520 ETREEYE
+520 ETRADYE
-527 KYGPGSRINEYMY
+527 KYGPGPNINEYMY

-585 HHRSDTTLLAPFV
+585 HHRSDTTLLAPFA
-598 GSYAWDEINIAHAV
+598 GTYAWDEINIAHAV

-619 YQSAMDHMQRVKET
+619 YQAAMDHMRRVKET
-633 EKTKFLH
+633 EKTRFLH
-640 SICAVLAGET
+640 SICAVLAGER
-650 GEELNVV
+650 GKVLDVV
-657 ARTSTRNC
+657 ARTSQRNR

-680 KVMEEMPDSLALTH
+680 TAMQMPDSLALTH

-724 EMDPGL
+724 EMDPEL
-730 KAIAESDADVNKLLF
+730 KAIAEGDADVNKLLF
-745 DEGDE
+745 DEKDE

-760 RLLEKDRN
+760 RLLEKDRA
-768 KPRTQNYVEHEGGKQ
+768 KPRSQNYVEHEGGKQ
-783 WGPKWKGHHVIV
+783 WGPKWNGHHVIV

>member
-1 MIREIKMSNNIF
+1 MIRKIKMSNNIF
-13 GKIGSLLLLLAVCYF
+13 GKIGTFLLLLAVCYF
-28 FSPQVAYGQDY
+28 FSPQVAYGQDNF
-39 IYIKVKV
+39 IFIKVKV

-62 GVIIKDEKLDQ
+62 GVIIKDERLD
-73 KYEIDDESGR
+73 KSYEIDDESGR
-83 SGSISVYPNSKLTI
+83 SNSLAVYPNSKLTI
-97 SNLGYVSQTIK
+97 SAIGYESQTIK
-108 VGKEDNNKT
+108 TGKDNNKT
-117 IEVKLLLHKY
+117 IEVKLLMEKY
-127 TVTGAEVIRGREDYV
+127 TLMEAKVKGDLNDIFI
-142 SGPKRHPAKLKGNW
+142 GPARTVAKQEGNW
-156 YTIPFNMTLKREHFH
+156 YKIPFTLKLKREHFH
-171 HDSRVVMQ
+171 HDSRVVVQ

-220 VGEYVTVAT
+220 LGEYVTVAT

-235 NVTRLK
+235 NVQRFE

-260 NIPTRLKWRKVD
+260 NIPKRLKARKID
-272 LHSYSW
+272 LHTYTW
-278 VDSVYL
+278 VDSIYK
-284 ENPNDECDCEL
+284 ENPNDDCDCEL
-295 RCLTENYN
+295 RCLTEDYY
-303 KVLYDTATV
+303 KVLYDTAAV

-317 IRPLRWLEYD
+317 VRPLRWLEYD
-327 VGIKEITDEK
+327 VGIKEITDEN
-337 KIPKPVS
+337 KIPKPVQTP
-344 KPRADSAK
+344 KADSAK
-352 VDLQFPND
+352 VDLQFPNN
-360 GAQFDLSNEGNKR
+360 GARFDLSNEVNKR
-373 IVDELVEKLKAL
+373 IIDYLEEKLRAL
-385 LGNKDAKRISLT
+385 LGNKNATRINIT

-407 YAHNRDLSK
+407 YAHNYSLSQE
-416 ARMLFAARVLTDRL
+416 RMRFATNVLYGRL
-430 GEDKF
+430 GADRD
-435 RVSFE
+435 RVSFD
-440 QDADVATWT
+440 QGASVATWT

-467 EEIAAKFKNRDDQWK
+467 EEIAAKFKNRDDQWR

-487 PFYGDLLTNKYLPQ
+487 PFYGELLTNKYLPQ

-513 LRNPSLQ
+513 FRNPSLQ
-520 ETREEYE
+520 ETRADYE
-527 KYGPGSRINEYMY
+527 KYGPGPNINEYMY

-585 HHRSDTTLLAPFV
+585 HHHSDTTLLAPFA
-598 GSYAWDEINIAHAV
+598 GTYAWDEINIAHAV

-619 YQSAMDHMQRVKET
+619 YQAAMDHMRRVKET
-633 EKTKFLH
+633 EKTRFLH
-640 SICAVLAGET
+640 SICAVLAGER
-650 GEELNVV
+650 GKVLDAV
-657 ARTSTRNC
+657 ARTSQRNR

-680 KVMEEMPDSLALTH
+680 TAMQMPDSLALTH

-724 EMDPGL
+724 EMDPEL
-730 KAIAESDADVNKLLF
+730 KAIAEGDADVNKLLF
-745 DEGDE
+745 DEKDE

-768 KPRTQNYVEHEGGKQ
+768 KPRSQNYVEHEGGKQ

>member
-1 MIREIKMSNNIF
+1 MIRKIKMSNNIF
-13 GKIGSLLLLLAVCYF
+13 GKIGTLLLLLTVCYF
-28 FSPQVAYGQDY
+28 FSPQVAYGQDNF
-39 IYIKVKV
+39 IFIKVKV

-62 GVIIKDEKLDQ
+62 GVIIKDERLD
-73 KYEIDDESGR
+73 KSYEIDDESGR
-83 SGSISVYPNSKLTI
+83 SNSLAVYPNSKLTI
-97 SNLGYVSQTIK
+97 SAIGYESQTIK
-108 VGKEDNNKT
+108 TGKDNNKT
-117 IEVKLLLHKY
+117 IEVKLLMERY
-127 TVTGAEVIRGREDYV
+127 TLMEAKVKGDLNDIF
-142 SGPKRHPAKLKGNW
+142 SGPARTVAKQEGNW
-156 YTIPFNMTLKREHFH
+156 YKIPFTLKLKREHFH
-171 HDSRVVMQ
+171 HDSRVVVQ
-179 PVLYNLTRDTVIYMR
+179 PVLYNHTRDTVIYMR

-220 VGEYVTVAT
+220 LGEYVTVAT

-235 NVTRLK
+235 NVQRFK

-260 NIPTRLKWRKVD
+260 NIPKRLKARKID
-272 LHSYSW
+272 LHTYTW
-278 VDSVYL
+278 VDSIYK
-284 ENPNDECDCEL
+284 ENPNDDCDCEL
-295 RCLTENYN
+295 RCLTEDYY
-303 KVLYDTATV
+303 KVLYDTAAV

-317 IRPLRWLEYD
+317 VRPLRWLEYD
-327 VGIKEITDEK
+327 VGIKEITDEN
-337 KIPKPVS
+337 KIPKPVQTP
-344 KPRADSAK
+344 KADSAK
-352 VDLQFPND
+352 VDLQFPNN
-360 GAQFDLSNEGNKR
+360 GARFDLSNEVNKR
-373 IVDELVEKLKAL
+373 IIDDLEEKLRAL
-385 LGNKDAKRISLT
+385 LSNKNATRINIT

-407 YAHNRDLSK
+407 FAHNYSLSQE
-416 ARMLFAARVLTDRL
+416 RMRFATNVLYGRL
-430 GEDKF
+430 GADRD
-435 RVSFE
+435 RVSFD
-440 QDADVATWT
+440 QGASVATWT

-467 EEIAAKFKNRDDQWK
+467 EEIAAKFKNRDDQWR

-513 LRNPSLQ
+513 FRNPSLQ
-520 ETREEYE
+520 ETRADYE
-527 KYGPGSRINEYMY
+527 KYGPGPNINEYMY

-585 HHRSDTTLLAPFV
+585 HHRSDTTLLAPFA
-598 GSYAWDEINIAHAV
+598 GTYAWDEINIAHAV

-619 YQSAMDHMQRVKET
+619 YQAAMDHMRRVKET
-633 EKTKFLH
+633 EKTRFLH
-640 SICAVLAGET
+640 SICAVLAGER
-650 GEELNVV
+650 GKVLDVV
-657 ARTSTRNC
+657 ARTSQRNR

-680 KVMEEMPDSLALTH
+680 TAMQMPDSLALTH

-724 EMDPGL
+724 EMDPEL
-730 KAIAESDADVNKLLF
+730 KAIAEGDADVNKLLF
-745 DEGDE
+745 DEKDE

-760 RLLEKDRN
+760 RLLEKDRA
-768 KPRTQNYVEHEGGKQ
+768 KPRSQNYVEHEGGKQ

>member
-1 MIREIKMSNNIF
+1 MSNNIF
-13 GKIGSLLLLLAVCYF
+13 GKIGILLLLLAVCYF
-28 FSPQVAYGQDY
+28 FSPQVAYGQDNF
-39 IYIKVKV
+39 IFIKVKV

-62 GVIIKDEKLDQ
+62 GVIIKDERLD
-73 KYEIDDESGR
+73 KSYEIDDESGR
-83 SGSISVYPNSKLTI
+83 SNSLAVYPNSKLTI
-97 SNLGYVSQTIK
+97 SAIGYESQTIK
-108 VGKEDNNKT
+108 TGKDNNKT
-117 IEVKLLLHKY
+117 IEVKLLMERY
-127 TVTGAEVIRGREDYV
+127 TLMEAKVKGDLNDIF
-142 SGPKRHPAKLKGNW
+142 SGPARTVAKQEGNW
-156 YTIPFNMTLKREHFH
+156 YKIPFTLKLKREHFH
-171 HDSRVVMQ
+171 HDSRVVVQ
-179 PVLYNLTRDTVIYMR
+179 PVLYNHTRDTVIYMR

-220 VGEYVTVAT
+220 LGEYVTVAT

-235 NVTRLK
+235 NVQRFK

-260 NIPTRLKWRKVD
+260 NIPKRLKARKID
-272 LHSYSW
+272 LHTYTW
-278 VDSVYL
+278 VDSIYK
-284 ENPNDECDCEL
+284 ENPNDDCDCEL
-295 RCLTENYN
+295 RCLTEDYY
-303 KVLYDTATV
+303 KVLYDTAAV

-317 IRPLRWLEYD
+317 VRPLRWLEYD
-327 VGIKEITDEK
+327 VGIKEITDEN
-337 KIPKPVS
+337 KIPKPVQTP
-344 KPRADSAK
+344 KADSAK
-352 VDLQFPND
+352 VDLQFPNN
-360 GAQFDLSNEGNKR
+360 GARFDLSNEVNKR
-373 IVDELVEKLKAL
+373 IIDDLEEKLRAL
-385 LGNKDAKRISLT
+385 LGNKNATRINIT

-407 YAHNRDLSK
+407 FAHNYSLSQE
-416 ARMLFAARVLTDRL
+416 RMRFATNVLYGRL
-430 GEDKF
+430 GADRD
-435 RVSFE
+435 RVSFD
-440 QDADVATWT
+440 QGASVATWT

-467 EEIAAKFKNRDDQWK
+467 EEIAAKFKNRDDQWR

-513 LRNPSLQ
+513 FRNPSLQ
-520 ETREEYE
+520 ETRADYE
-527 KYGPGSRINEYMY
+527 KYGPGPNINEYMY

-585 HHRSDTTLLAPFV
+585 HHRSDTTLLAPFA
-598 GSYAWDEINIAHAV
+598 GTYAWDEINIAHAV

-619 YQSAMDHMQRVKET
+619 YQAAMDHMRRVKET
-633 EKTKFLH
+633 EKTRFLH
-640 SICAVLAGET
+640 SICAVLAGER
-650 GEELNVV
+650 GKVLDVV
-657 ARTSTRNC
+657 ARTSQRNR

-680 KVMEEMPDSLALTH
+680 TAMQMPDSLALTH

-724 EMDPGL
+724 EMDPEL
-730 KAIAESDADVNKLLF
+730 KAIAEGDADVNKLLF
-745 DEGDE
+745 DEKDE

-760 RLLEKDRN
+760 RLLEKDRA
-768 KPRTQNYVEHEGGKQ
+768 KPRSQNYVEHEGGKQ

>member
-1 MIREIKMSNNIF
+1 MSNNIF
-13 GKIGSLLLLLAVCYF
+13 GKIGTFLLLLAVCYF
-28 FSPQVAYGQDY
+28 FSPQVAYGQDNF
-39 IYIKVKV
+39 IFIKVKV

-62 GVIIKDEKLDQ
+62 GVIIKDERLD
-73 KYEIDDESGR
+73 KSYEIDDESGR
-83 SGSISVYPNSKLTI
+83 SNSLAVYPNSKLTI
-97 SNLGYVSQTIK
+97 SAIGYESQTIK
-108 VGKEDNNKT
+108 TGKDNNKT
-117 IEVKLLLHKY
+117 IEVKLLMERY
-127 TVTGAEVIRGREDYV
+127 TLMEAKVKGDLNDIF
-142 SGPKRHPAKLKGNW
+142 SGPARTVAKQEGNW
-156 YTIPFNMTLKREHFH
+156 YKIPFTLKLKREHFH
-171 HDSRVVMQ
+171 HDSRVVVQ
-179 PVLYNLTRDTVIYMR
+179 PVLYNHTRDTVIYMR

-220 VGEYVTVAT
+220 LGEYVTVAT

-235 NVTRLK
+235 NVQRFK

-260 NIPTRLKWRKVD
+260 NIPKRLKARKID
-272 LHSYSW
+272 LHTYTW
-278 VDSVYL
+278 VDSIYK
-284 ENPNDECDCEL
+284 ENPNDDCDCEL
-295 RCLTENYN
+295 RCLTEDYY
-303 KVLYDTATV
+303 KVLYDTAAV

-317 IRPLRWLEYD
+317 VRPLRWLEYD
-327 VGIKEITDEK
+327 VGIKEITDEN
-337 KIPKPVS
+337 KIPKPVQTP
-344 KPRADSAK
+344 KADSAK
-352 VDLQFPND
+352 VDLQFPNN
-360 GAQFDLSNEGNKR
+360 GARFDLSNEVNKR
-373 IVDELVEKLKAL
+373 IIDDLEEKLRAL
-385 LGNKDAKRISLT
+385 LSNKNATRINIT

-407 YAHNRDLSK
+407 FAHNYSLSQE
-416 ARMLFAARVLTDRL
+416 RMRFATNVLYGRL
-430 GEDKF
+430 GADRD
-435 RVSFE
+435 RVSFD
-440 QDADVATWT
+440 QGASVATWT

-467 EEIAAKFKNRDDQWK
+467 EEIAAKFKNRDDQWR

-513 LRNPSLQ
+513 FRNPSLQ
-520 ETREEYE
+520 ETRADYE
-527 KYGPGSRINEYMY
+527 KYGPGPNINEYMY

-585 HHRSDTTLLAPFV
+585 HHRSDTTLLAPFA
-598 GSYAWDEINIAHAV
+598 GTYAWDEINIAHAV

-619 YQSAMDHMQRVKET
+619 YQAAMDHMRRVKET
-633 EKTKFLH
+633 EKTRFLH
-640 SICAVLAGET
+640 SICAVLAGER
-650 GEELNVV
+650 GKVLDVV
-657 ARTSTRNC
+657 ARTSQRNR

-680 KVMEEMPDSLALTH
+680 TAMQMPDSLALTH

-724 EMDPGL
+724 EMDPEL
-730 KAIAESDADVNKLLF
+730 KAIAEGDADVNKLLF
-745 DEGDE
+745 DEKDE

-760 RLLEKDRN
+760 RLLEKDRA
-768 KPRTQNYVEHEGGKQ
+768 KPRSQNYVEHEGGKQ
-783 WGPKWKGHHVIV
+783 WGPKGKGHHVIV
-795 QPD
+795 QHD

>member
-1 MIREIKMSNNIF
+1 MIRKIKLSNNIF
-13 GKIGSLLLLLAVCYF
+13 GKTGTFLLLLAVCYF
-28 FSPQVAYGQDY
+28 FSPQVAYGQDNF
-39 IYIKVKV
+39 IFIKVKV

-62 GVIIKDEKLDQ
+62 GVIIKDERLD
-73 KYEIDDESGR
+73 KSYEIDDESGR
-83 SGSISVYPNSKLTI
+83 SNSLAVYPNSKLTI
-97 SNLGYVSQTIK
+97 SAIGYESQTIK
-108 VGKEDNNKT
+108 TGKDNNKT
-117 IEVKLLLHKY
+117 IEVKLLMERY
-127 TVTGAEVIRGREDYV
+127 TLMEAKVKGDLNDIF
-142 SGPKRHPAKLKGNW
+142 SGPARTVAKQEGNW
-156 YTIPFNMTLKREHFH
+156 YKIPFTLKLKREHFH
-171 HDSRVVMQ
+171 HDSRVVVQ
-179 PVLYNLTRDTVIYMR
+179 PVLYNHTRDTVIYMR

-220 VGEYVTVAT
+220 LGEYVTVAT

-235 NVTRLK
+235 NVQRFK

-260 NIPTRLKWRKVD
+260 NIPKRLKARKID
-272 LHSYSW
+272 LHTYTW
-278 VDSVYL
+278 VDSIYK
-284 ENPNDECDCEL
+284 ENPNDDCDCEL
-295 RCLTENYN
+295 RCLTEDYY
-303 KVLYDTATV
+303 KVLYDTAAV

-317 IRPLRWLEYD
+317 VRPLRWLEYD
-327 VGIKEITDEK
+327 VGIKEITDEN
-337 KIPKPVS
+337 KIPKPVQTP
-344 KPRADSAK
+344 KADSAK
-352 VDLQFPND
+352 VDLQFPNN
-360 GAQFDLSNEGNKR
+360 GARFDLSNEVNKR
-373 IVDELVEKLKAL
+373 IIDELEEKLRAL
-385 LGNKDAKRISLT
+385 LGNKNATRINIT

-407 YAHNRDLSK
+407 FAHNYSLSQE
-416 ARMLFAARVLTDRL
+416 RMRFATNVLYGRL
-430 GEDKF
+430 GADRD
-435 RVSFE
+435 RVSFD
-440 QDADVATWT
+440 QGASVATWT

-467 EEIAAKFKNRDDQWK
+467 EEIAAKFKNRDDQWR

-513 LRNPSLQ
+513 FRNPSLQ
-520 ETREEYE
+520 ETRADYE
-527 KYGPGSRINEYMY
+527 KYGPGPNINEYMY

-585 HHRSDTTLLAPFV
+585 HHRSDTTLLAPFA
-598 GSYAWDEINIAHAV
+598 GTYAWDEINIAHAV

-619 YQSAMDHMQRVKET
+619 YQAAMDHMRRVKET
-633 EKTKFLH
+633 EKTRFLH
-640 SICAVLAGET
+640 SICAVLAGER
-650 GEELNVV
+650 GKVLDVV
-657 ARTSTRNC
+657 ARTSQRNR

-680 KVMEEMPDSLALTH
+680 TAMQMPDSLALTH

-724 EMDPGL
+724 EMDPEL
-730 KAIAESDADVNKLLF
+730 KAIAEGDADVNKLLF
-745 DEGDE
+745 DEKDE

-768 KPRTQNYVEHEGGKQ
+768 KPRSQNYVEHEGGKQ

>member
-1 MIREIKMSNNIF
+1 MIRKIKMSNNIF
-13 GKIGSLLLLLAVCYF
+13 GKIGTFLLLLTVCYF
-28 FSPQVAYGQDY
+28 FSPQVAYGQDNF
-39 IYIKVKV
+39 IFIKVKV

-54 NPSGDSPV
+54 NPSGDSPI
-62 GVIIKDEKLDQ
+62 GVIIKDERLD
-73 KYEIDDESGR
+73 KSYEIDDESGR
-83 SGSISVYPNSKLTI
+83 SNSLAVYPNSKLTI
-97 SNLGYVSQTIK
+97 SAIGYESQTIK
-108 VGKEDNNKT
+108 TGKDNNKT
-117 IEVKLLLHKY
+117 IEVKLLMERY
-127 TVTGAEVIRGREDYV
+127 TLMEAKVKGDLNDIF
-142 SGPKRHPAKLKGNW
+142 SGPARTVAKQEGNW
-156 YTIPFNMTLKREHFH
+156 YKIPFTLKLKREHFH
-171 HDSRVVMQ
+171 HDSRVVVQ
-179 PVLYNLTRDTVIYMR
+179 PVLYNHTRDTVIYMR

-220 VGEYVTVAT
+220 LGEYVTVAT

-235 NVTRLK
+235 NVQRFK

-260 NIPTRLKWRKVD
+260 NIPKRLKARKID
-272 LHSYSW
+272 LHTYTW
-278 VDSVYL
+278 VDSIYK
-284 ENPNDECDCEL
+284 ENPNDDCDCEL
-295 RCLTENYN
+295 RCLTEDYY
-303 KVLYDTATV
+303 KVLYDTAAV

-317 IRPLRWLEYD
+317 VRPLRWLEYD
-327 VGIKEITDEK
+327 VGIKEITDEN
-337 KIPKPVS
+337 KIPKPVQTP
-344 KPRADSAK
+344 KADSAK
-352 VDLQFPND
+352 VDLQFPNN
-360 GAQFDLSNEGNKR
+360 GARFDLSNEVNKR
-373 IVDELVEKLKAL
+373 IIDELEEKLRAL
-385 LGNKDAKRISLT
+385 LGNKNATRINIT

-407 YAHNRDLSK
+407 FAHNYSLSQE
-416 ARMLFAARVLTDRL
+416 RMRFATNVLYGRL
-430 GEDKF
+430 GADRD
-435 RVSFE
+435 RVSFD
-440 QDADVATWT
+440 QGASVATWT

-467 EEIAAKFKNRDDQWK
+467 EEIAAKFKNRDDQWR

-513 LRNPSLQ
+513 FRNPSLQ
-520 ETREEYE
+520 ETRADYE
-527 KYGPGSRINEYMY
+527 KYGPGPNINEYMY

-585 HHRSDTTLLAPFV
+585 HHRSDTTLLAPFA
-598 GSYAWDEINIAHAV
+598 GTYAWDEINIAHAV

-619 YQSAMDHMQRVKET
+619 YQAAMDHMRRVKET
-633 EKTKFLH
+633 EKTRFLH
-640 SICAVLAGET
+640 SICAVLAGER
-650 GEELNVV
+650 GKVLDVV
-657 ARTSTRNC
+657 ARTSQRNR

-680 KVMEEMPDSLALTH
+680 TAMQMPDSLALTH

-724 EMDPGL
+724 EMDPEL
-730 KAIAESDADVNKLLF
+730 KAIAEGDADVNKLLF
-745 DEGDE
+745 DEKDE

-760 RLLEKDRN
+760 RLLEKDRA
-768 KPRTQNYVEHEGGKQ
+768 KPRSQNYVEHEGGKQ

>member
-1 MIREIKMSNNIF
+1 MIRKIKMSNNIF
-13 GKIGSLLLLLAVCYF
+13 GKIGILLLLLAVCYF
-28 FSPQVAYGQDY
+28 FSPQVAYGQDNF
-39 IYIKVKV
+39 IFIKVKV

-62 GVIIKDEKLDQ
+62 GVLIKDERLD
-73 KYEIDDESGR
+73 KSYEIDDESGR
-83 SGSISVYPNSKLTI
+83 SNSLAVYPNSKLTI
-97 SNLGYVSQTIK
+97 SAIGYESQTIK
-108 VGKEDNNKT
+108 TGKDNNKT
-117 IEVKLLLHKY
+117 IEVKLLMERY
-127 TVTGAEVIRGREDYV
+127 TLMEAKVKGDLNDIF
-142 SGPKRHPAKLKGNW
+142 SGPARTVAKQEGNW
-156 YTIPFNMTLKREHFH
+156 YKIPFTLKLKREHFH
-171 HDSRVVMQ
+171 HDSRVVVQ
-179 PVLYNLTRDTVIYMR
+179 PVLYNHTRDTVIYMR

-220 VGEYVTVAT
+220 LGEYVTVAT

-235 NVTRLK
+235 NVQRFK

-260 NIPTRLKWRKVD
+260 NIPKRLKARKID
-272 LHSYSW
+272 LHTYTW
-278 VDSVYL
+278 VDSIYK
-284 ENPNDECDCEL
+284 ENPNDDCDCEL
-295 RCLTENYN
+295 RCLTEDYY
-303 KVLYDTATV
+303 KVLYDTAAV

-317 IRPLRWLEYD
+317 VRPLRWLEYD
-327 VGIKEITDEK
+327 VGIKEITDEN
-337 KIPKPVS
+337 KIPKPVQTP
-344 KPRADSAK
+344 KADSAK
-352 VDLQFPND
+352 VDLQFPNN
-360 GAQFDLSNEGNKR
+360 GARFDLSNEVNKR
-373 IVDELVEKLKAL
+373 IIDDLEEKLRAL
-385 LGNKDAKRISLT
+385 LGNKNATRINIT

-407 YAHNRDLSK
+407 FAHNYSLSQE
-416 ARMLFAARVLTDRL
+416 RMRFATNVLYGRL
-430 GEDKF
+430 GADRD
-435 RVSFE
+435 RVSFD
-440 QDADVATWT
+440 QGASVATWT

-467 EEIAAKFKNRDDQWK
+467 EEIAAKFKNRDDQWR

-513 LRNPSLQ
+513 FRNPSLQ
-520 ETREEYE
+520 ETRADYE
-527 KYGPGSRINEYMY
+527 KYGPGPNINEYMY

-558 EALKQYPDKEAKET
+558 EALKQYPDKESKET

-585 HHRSDTTLLAPFV
+585 HHRSDTTLLAPFA
-598 GSYAWDEINIAHAV
+598 GTYAWDEINIAHAV

-619 YQSAMDHMQRVKET
+619 YQAAMDHMRRVKET
-633 EKTKFLH
+633 EKTRFLH
-640 SICAVLAGET
+640 SICAVLAGER
-650 GEELNVV
+650 GKVLDVV
-657 ARTSTRNC
+657 ARTSQRNR
-665 VSVLLHIDQNEAAYK
+665 VSVLLHVDQNEAAYK
-680 KVMEEMPDSLALTH
+680 TAMQMPDSLALTH

-724 EMDPGL
+724 EMDPEL
-730 KAIAESDADVNKLLF
+730 KAIAEGDADVNKLLF
-745 DEGDE
+745 DEKDE

-760 RLLEKDRN
+760 RLLEKDRA
-768 KPRTQNYVEHEGGKQ
+768 KPRSQNYVEHEGGKQ

>member
-1 MIREIKMSNNIF
+1 MSNNIF
-13 GKIGSLLLLLAVCYF
+13 GKIGTFLLLLAVCYF
-28 FSPQVAYGQDY
+28 FSPQVAYGQDNF
-39 IYIKVKV
+39 IFIKVKV

-62 GVIIKDEKLDQ
+62 GVIIKDERLD
-73 KYEIDDESGR
+73 KSYEIDDESGR
-83 SGSISVYPNSKLTI
+83 SNSLAVYPNSKLTI
-97 SNLGYVSQTIK
+97 SAIGYESQTIK
-108 VGKEDNNKT
+108 TGKDNNKT
-117 IEVKLLLHKY
+117 IEVKLLMERY
-127 TVTGAEVIRGREDYV
+127 TLMEAKVKGDLNDIF
-142 SGPKRHPAKLKGNW
+142 SGPARTVAKQEGNW
-156 YTIPFNMTLKREHFH
+156 YKIPFTLKLKREHFH
-171 HDSRVVMQ
+171 HDSRVVVQ
-179 PVLYNLTRDTVIYMR
+179 PVLYNHTRDTVIYMR

-220 VGEYVTVAT
+220 LGEYVTVAT

-235 NVTRLK
+235 NVQRFK

-260 NIPTRLKWRKVD
+260 NIPKRLKARKID
-272 LHSYSW
+272 LHTYTW
-278 VDSVYL
+278 VDSIYK
-284 ENPNDECDCEL
+284 ENPNDDCDCEL
-295 RCLTENYN
+295 RCLTEDYY
-303 KVLYDTATV
+303 KVLYDTAAV

-317 IRPLRWLEYD
+317 VRPLRWLEYD
-327 VGIKEITDEK
+327 VGIKEITDEN
-337 KIPKPVS
+337 KIPKPVQTP
-344 KPRADSAK
+344 KADSAK
-352 VDLQFPND
+352 VDLQFPNN
-360 GAQFDLSNEGNKR
+360 GARFDLSNEVNKR
-373 IVDELVEKLKAL
+373 IIDDLEEKLRAL
-385 LGNKDAKRISLT
+385 LSNKNATRINIT

-407 YAHNRDLSK
+407 YAHNYSLSQE
-416 ARMLFAARVLTDRL
+416 RMRFATNVLYGRL
-430 GEDKF
+430 GADRD
-435 RVSFE
+435 RVSFD
-440 QDADVATWT
+440 QGASVATWT

-467 EEIAAKFKNRDDQWK
+467 EEIAAKFKNRDDQWR

-513 LRNPSLQ
+513 FRNPSLQ
-520 ETREEYE
+520 ETRADYE
-527 KYGPGSRINEYMY
+527 KYGPGPNINEYMY

-585 HHRSDTTLLAPFV
+585 HHRSDTTLLAPFA
-598 GSYAWDEINIAHAV
+598 GTYAWDEINIAHAV

-619 YQSAMDHMQRVKET
+619 YQAAMDHMRRVKET
-633 EKTKFLH
+633 EKTRFLH
-640 SICAVLAGET
+640 SICAVLAGER
-650 GEELNVV
+650 GKVLDVV
-657 ARTSTRNC
+657 ARTSQRNR

-680 KVMEEMPDSLALTH
+680 TAMQMPDSLALTH

-724 EMDPGL
+724 EMDPEL
-730 KAIAESDADVNKLLF
+730 KAIAEGDADVNKLLF
-745 DEGDE
+745 DEKDE

-760 RLLEKDRN
+760 RLLEKDRA
-768 KPRTQNYVEHEGGKQ
+768 KPRSQNYVEHEGGKQ

>member
-1 MIREIKMSNNIF
+1 MSNNIF
-13 GKIGSLLLLLAVCYF
+13 GKIGTFLLLLAVCYF
-28 FSPQVAYGQDY
+28 FSPQVAYGQDNF
-39 IYIKVKV
+39 IFIKVKV

-62 GVIIKDEKLDQ
+62 GVIIKDERLD
-73 KYEIDDESGR
+73 KSYEIDDESGR
-83 SGSISVYPNSKLTI
+83 SNSLAVYPNSKLTI
-97 SNLGYVSQTIK
+97 SAIGYESQTIK
-108 VGKEDNNKT
+108 TGKDNNKT
-117 IEVKLLLHKY
+117 IEVKLLMERY
-127 TVTGAEVIRGREDYV
+127 TLMEAKVKGDLNDIF
-142 SGPKRHPAKLKGNW
+142 SGPARTVAKQEGNW
-156 YTIPFNMTLKREHFH
+156 YKIPFTLKLKREHFH
-171 HDSRVVMQ
+171 HDSRVVVQ
-179 PVLYNLTRDTVIYMR
+179 PVLYNHTRDTVIYMR

-220 VGEYVTVAT
+220 LGEYVTVAT

-235 NVTRLK
+235 NVQRFK

-260 NIPTRLKWRKVD
+260 NIPKRLKARKID
-272 LHSYSW
+272 LHTYTW
-278 VDSVYL
+278 VDSIYK
-284 ENPNDECDCEL
+284 ENPNDDCDCEL
-295 RCLTENYN
+295 RCLTEDYY
-303 KVLYDTATV
+303 KVLYDTAAV

-317 IRPLRWLEYD
+317 VRPLRWLEYD
-327 VGIKEITDEK
+327 VGIKEITDEN
-337 KIPKPVS
+337 KIPKPVQTP
-344 KPRADSAK
+344 KADSAK
-352 VDLQFPND
+352 VDLQFPNN
-360 GAQFDLSNEGNKR
+360 GARFDLSNEVNKR
-373 IVDELVEKLKAL
+373 IIDDLEEKLRAL
-385 LGNKDAKRISLT
+385 LGNKNATRINIT

-407 YAHNRDLSK
+407 YAHNYSLSQE
-416 ARMLFAARVLTDRL
+416 RMRFATNVLYGRL
-430 GEDKF
+430 GADRD
-435 RVSFE
+435 RVSFD
-440 QDADVATWT
+440 QGASVATWT

-467 EEIAAKFKNRDDQWK
+467 EEIAAKFKNRDDQWR

-513 LRNPSLQ
+513 FRNPSLQ
-520 ETREEYE
+520 ETRADYE
-527 KYGPGSRINEYMY
+527 KYGPGPNINEYMY

-558 EALKQYPDKEAKET
+558 EALKQYPDKESKET

-585 HHRSDTTLLAPFV
+585 HHRSDTTLLAPFA
-598 GSYAWDEINIAHAV
+598 GTYAWDEINIAHAV

-619 YQSAMDHMQRVKET
+619 YQAAMDHMRRVKET
-633 EKTKFLH
+633 EKTRFLH
-640 SICAVLAGET
+640 SICAVLAGER
-650 GEELNVV
+650 GKVLDVV
-657 ARTSTRNC
+657 ARTSQRNR

-680 KVMEEMPDSLALTH
+680 TAMQMPDSLALTH

-724 EMDPGL
+724 EMDPEL
-730 KAIAESDADVNKLLF
+730 KAIAEGDADVNKLLF
-745 DEGDE
+745 DEKDE

-760 RLLEKDRN
+760 RLLEKDRA
-768 KPRTQNYVEHEGGKQ
+768 KPRSQNYVEHEGGKQ